1 MNYQKVYMN
10 QIHSSSLLC
19 QLSAMWKNQLLC
31 DAIIKTGQII
41 TKAHRVVLVAA
52 CPMLQSM
59 ENAAAGS
66 HLEVRLAADIKQ
78 ESVNTFLQYLYEGFM
93 MLTEDNVRDVE
104 KVARL
109 LQVDSVIKCV
119 ADFYKCMHAKTGIA
133 FPGTQYK
140 YNFNDLIEFRHV
152 RVTDLQKTVHDG
164 AAKRMSDFPRPG
176 SPGSKRP
183 RLNRGASPSD
193 GTVIGS
199 DKADDTASM
208 SHSYM
213 AGAPDPWD
221 RVPKLGSGMGRQGA
235 TGKNSQPGV
244 IEIVEESIEL
254 VQTEPPEKDSGQPS
268 SSRSSQKTSSS
279 ISIAIA
285 SQYNTDP
292 DLSIVTV
299 PEKPS
304 SATQP
309 PGPISSSSTPQQG
322 SITVSPL
329 TVFQDSQ
336 HAQSS
341 PSSSSSSRDLP
352 GLASSSTTD
361 RQTSFR
367 QEQPF
372 SGFSQKQDSENVFSS
387 SKQHQQQPRTSDSQM
402 TSTPQRTP
410 FPVSITPS
418 ASQGKPF
425 AAGSAMQAM
434 VTSSPISVSQSSPAP
449 SRPRPTPQPAMS
461 MSVPD
466 SSSLSMDV
474 GPGGDDG
481 KGKSTKIEIA
491 DSMQES
497 TADLT
502 PDLSIVKVEAALGDG
517 ETGGLDMHVDMAEQ
531 SIMQMQA
538 GASHQEEFEEP
549 SDAEIEEWAREE
561 MSNEGANMSGDP
573 NSSWYM
579 GSYKDPKVKLE
590 TPEMS
595 SFEVPPHYLQ
605 TQWSEDTFS
614 SETPMASV
622 VTTSPD
628 TMMMTLTSCGP
639 DMKCPECDFVTNKIY
654 VMTRHRQSHS
664 VLTFKCTKCPKSYTT
679 KSQLDKHVRFKHTG
693 QGHLV
698 CDLCGRKYTSNT
710 GLRMH
715 KQSVHEQRY
724 NYQCELCDKKFM
736 HLSHYKGHVSSH
748 YSVKSEV
755 CSKCGKSFRF
765 SQDLSRHTK
774 LCGLGVGFSSKN
786 RTSHNTSPQ

>member
-579 GSYKDPKVKLE
+579 GSYKGVPWHGGPQSDMQDPPLIYLYRCTVCGHSSSTEDEAGKHALSHNSSHENATFEMVQVDDVSSQLLPTTPFCEDCGKPFKNNDCLMKHIRVVHMAKLR
-590 TPEMS
+590 TKTCPIC
-595 SFEVPPHYLQ
+595 Q
-605 TQWSEDTFS
+605 KTFS
-614 SETPMASV
+614 RPSSLEEHM
-622 VTTSPD
+622 
-628 TMMMTLTSCGP
+628 
-639 DMKCPECDFVTNKIY
+639 
-654 VMTRHRQSHS
+654 
-664 VLTFKCTKCPKSYTT
+664 
-679 KSQLDKHVRFKHTG
+679 
-693 QGHLV
+693 
-698 CDLCGRKYTSNT
+698 
-710 GLRMH
+710 RMH
-715 KQSVHEQRY
+715 SDLRPF
-724 NYQCELCDKKFM
+724 QCLTCGSSYKHKKHLNHHLRVSFRCAGDHAS
-736 HLSHYKGHVSSH
+736 HLSNS
-748 YSVKSEV
+748 
-755 CSKCGKSFRF
+755 
-765 SQDLSRHTK
+765 
-774 LCGLGVGFSSKN
+774 
-786 RTSHNTSPQ
+786 

>member
-19 QLSAMWKNQLLC
+19 QLSEMWKNQLLC

-93 MLTEDNVRDVE
+93 MLTEENVRDVE

-164 AAKRMSDFPRPG
+164 AGKRMSDFPRPG

-183 RLNRGASPSD
+183 RLHRGGSPSD
-193 GTVIGS
+193 VTVIGS

-235 TGKNSQPGV
+235 SGRNSQPGV

-254 VQTEPPEKDSGQPS
+254 VQTEPPEKDSGQSS

-292 DLSIVTV
+292 DLSIVNV

-304 SATQP
+304 SVTQP
-309 PGPISSSSTPQQG
+309 PGPSSSSSTPQHG

-341 PSSSSSSRDLP
+341 PSSSSSSRDMP
-352 GLASSSTTD
+352 GLASSSSTD
-361 RQTSFR
+361 RLNERQTSFR

-372 SGFSQKQDSENVFSS
+372 SGFSQKPEENMFSP
-387 SKQHQQQPRTSDSQM
+387 SKFHQQQPRTSETHT

-410 FPVSITPS
+410 FPVSMAPS
-418 ASQGKPF
+418 ASLGKPF

-434 VTSSPISVSQSSPAP
+434 VTSSPIAVSQSSPAP
-449 SRPRPTPQPAMS
+449 SKPRPTPPPPQPMGI
-461 MSVPD
+461 PD
-466 SSSLSMDV
+466 SSSLPMDV
-474 GPGGDDG
+474 GLGGDDG
-481 KGKSTKIEIA
+481 KGKSTKIELA

-497 TADLT
+497 TSDLT
-502 PDLSIVKVEAALGDG
+502 PDLSIVKVEAALGEG

-538 GASHQEEFEEP
+538 GTSHQEEFEEP

-579 GSYKDPKVKLE
+579 GSYKGHGSLGQERSEASKEFLGRITGNSFPCEICRIVYSSLE
-590 TPEMS
+590 DLKTHQKCHRNGPEEFRCEVCCVVFPS
-595 SFEVPPHYLQ
+595 SDQLHIHMMELHRHQFKHMCCDCGRVFNCY
-605 TQWSEDTFS
+605 
-614 SETPMASV
+614 
-622 VTTSPD
+622 TSFNNHNRLFHRAD
-628 TMMMTLTSCGP
+628 L
-639 DMKCPECDFVTNKIY
+639 KCPVCMICRKIFPFESNLRQHSIKHSGAREFRCDN
-654 VMTRHRQSHS
+654 
-664 VLTFKCTKCPKSYTT
+664 
-679 KSQLDKHVRFKHTG
+679 
-693 QGHLV
+693 
-698 CDLCGRKYTSNT
+698 
-710 GLRMH
+710 
-715 KQSVHEQRY
+715 
-724 NYQCELCDKKFM
+724 
-736 HLSHYKGHVSSH
+736 
-748 YSVKSEV
+748 
-755 CSKCGKSFRF
+755 CGKSFKYK
-765 SQDLSRHTK
+765 HTLREHICTLNITSSNKVEQK
-774 LCGLGVGFSSKN
+774 LYNMGI
-786 RTSHNTSPQ
+786 

>member
-579 GSYKDPKVKLE
+579 GSYKGDWGTQATGHSQEHTVQASNSGQMFRCKECLEVYFSLEGLKLHQE
-590 TPEMS
+590 NHKIGVIVCALCKFTI
-595 SFEVPPHYLQ
+595 
-605 TQWSEDTFS
+605 EDKD
-614 SETPMASV
+614 A
-622 VTTSPD
+622 
-628 TMMMTLTSCGP
+628 
-639 DMKCPECDFVTNKIY
+639 
-654 VMTRHRQSHS
+654 
-664 VLTFKCTKCPKSYTT
+664 FKT
-679 KSQLDKHVRFKHTG
+679 HI
-693 QGHLV
+693 
-698 CDLCGRKYTSNT
+698 
-710 GLRMH
+710 
-715 KQSVHEQRY
+715 QSVHPNHSFTCLECVKVFRTKPEFYKHQILFHRSSECPTCKICGKMFPFES
-724 NYQCELCDKKFM
+724 NLKIHER
-736 HLSHYKGHVSSH
+736 SHYNVRPYLCKL
-748 YSVKSEV
+748 
-755 CSKCGKSFRF
+755 CGKSYKHKWNLK
-765 SQDLSRHTK
+765 DHK
-774 LCGLGVGFSSKN
+774 C
-786 RTSHNTSPQ
+786 

>member
-579 GSYKDPKVKLE
+579 GSYKGVLFSEK
-590 TPEMS
+590 S
-595 SFEVPPHYLQ
+595 SIGDDGQLYSPQIGGTSFPCHTCNIVY
-605 TQWSEDTFS
+605 S
-614 SETPMASV
+614 SLDDLATHQR
-622 VTTSPD
+622 
-628 TMMMTLTSCGP
+628 C
-639 DMKCPECDFVTNKIY
+639 
-654 VMTRHRQSHS
+654 HS
-664 VLTFKCTKCPKSYTT
+664 VGNEEWRCRVCYEDCKTAIQLKSHMIQVH
-679 KSQLDKHVRFKHTG
+679 SQQFKHI
-693 QGHLV
+693 
-698 CDLCGRKYTSNT
+698 CYDCGRGFKGYWAYKSHN
-710 GLRMH
+710 RMFH
-715 KQSVHEQRY
+715 SDNNVD
-724 NYQCELCDKKFM
+724 CP
-736 HLSHYKGHVSSH
+736 
-748 YSVKSEV
+748 V
-755 CSKCGKSFRF
+755 CNVCGKVFPFNS
-765 SQDLSRHTK
+765 K
-774 LCGLGVGFSSKN
+774 LQIHLRTHSTEQPFQCKICGKTYKYENNLKLHHCVAVSM
-786 RTSHNTSPQ
+786 

>member
-31 DAIIKTGQII
+31 DAIIKTGQVI

-93 MLTEDNVRDVE
+93 MLTEENVRDVE

-119 ADFYKCMHAKTGIA
+119 ADFYKCMHTKTGIA

-152 RVTDLQKTVHDG
+152 RVTELQKTVHDG
-164 AAKRMSDFPRPG
+164 AGKRSSDFHRPG

-183 RLNRGASPSD
+183 RLHRGGSPSD
-193 GTVIGS
+193 VTVIGS

-213 AGAPDPWD
+213 SGAPDPWD
-221 RVPKLGSGMGRQGA
+221 RVPKLGSGMSRQGA
-235 TGKNSQPGV
+235 TGRNSQPGV
-244 IEIVEESIEL
+244 IEIIEESIEL

-268 SSRSSQKTSSS
+268 SSRSSQKPSSS
-279 ISIAIA
+279 ISIAVA
-285 SQYNTDP
+285 SHYNTDP
-292 DLSIVTV
+292 DLSIVNV
-299 PEKPS
+299 SEKPL

-309 PGPISSSSTPQQG
+309 PGPSSSSSTPQHG

-336 HAQSS
+336 HTLSS
-341 PSSSSSSRDLP
+341 PSSSSSSRDMPALA
-352 GLASSSTTD
+352 ASSSSTD

-372 SGFSQKQDSENVFSS
+372 SGFSQRPESENVFSP
-387 SKQHQQQPRTSDSQM
+387 SKQHQQQPRTSDSHM
-402 TSTPQRTP
+402 SSTPQRMP
-410 FPVSITPS
+410 FPVSIAPS
-418 ASQGKPF
+418 ASLGKPF

-434 VTSSPISVSQSSPAP
+434 VTSSPITVSHNSPVP
-449 SRPRPTPQPAMS
+449 SKPRPTPPPPLS
-461 MSVPD
+461 MGVPD
-466 SSSLSMDV
+466 SSSLPMDA
-474 GPGGDDG
+474 GQSGDESR
-481 KGKSTKIEIA
+481 GKSTKVEVA

-531 SIMQMQA
+531 SILQMQA
-538 GASHQEEFEEP
+538 GTSHHEEFEEP

-579 GSYKDPKVKLE
+579 GSYKGELVVDDRFG
-590 TPEMS
+590 S
-595 SFEVPPHYLQ
+595 SFPCEICNIV
-605 TQWSEDTFS
+605 FS
-614 SETPMASV
+614 S
-622 VTTSPD
+622 PD
-628 TMMMTLTSCGP
+628 DLKTHQRSHRNGPEEYTCEVCHTKYADCIQQKSHILQMHGQEFKHFCFACGRGFRSYPCFNKHKRLFHRP
-639 DMKCPECDFVTNKIY
+639 DLQCPICDICRKIY
-654 VMTRHRQSHS
+654 PFQNT
-664 VLTFKCTKCPKSYTT
+664 
-679 KSQLDKHVRFKHTG
+679 LD
-693 QGHLV
+693 
-698 CDLCGRKYTSNT
+698 Y
-710 GLRMH
+710 
-715 KQSVHEQRY
+715 
-724 NYQCELCDKKFM
+724 
-736 HLSHYKGHVSSH
+736 HYKKH
-748 YSVKSEV
+748 SEV
-755 CSKCGKSFRF
+755 RSFSCNQCGKSYKYKK
-765 SQDLSRHTK
+765 SLKEHTCLS
-774 LCGLGVGFSSKN
+774 
-786 RTSHNTSPQ
+786 

>member
-19 QLSAMWKNQLLC
+19 QLSEMWKNQLLC

-78 ESVNTFLQYLYEGFM
+78 DSVNTFLQYLYEGFM
-93 MLTEDNVRDVE
+93 MLTEENVRDVE
-104 KVARL
+104 KIARL

-133 FPGTQYK
+133 FPGTQFK

-164 AAKRMSDFPRPG
+164 AGKRMSDFPRPG

-183 RLNRGASPSD
+183 RLNRGGSPSD
-193 GTVIGS
+193 VTVIGA

-213 AGAPDPWD
+213 AGPPDPWD
-221 RVPKLGSGMGRQGA
+221 RVPKLGSGMGRHGA
-235 TGKNSQPGV
+235 TGRSNSQPGV

-254 VQTEPPEKDSGQPS
+254 VQTEPPEKDSGQS
-268 SSRSSQKTSSS
+268 SSRSSQKTSSV
-279 ISIAIA
+279 SIAIA

-292 DLSIVTV
+292 DLSIVNVT
-299 PEKPS
+299 EKPS

-309 PGPISSSSTPQQG
+309 PGPSSSSSTPQHG

-341 PSSSSSSRDLP
+341 PSSSSSSRDMP
-352 GLASSSTTD
+352 GLASSSSSSD

-372 SGFSQKQDSENVFSS
+372 SGFSQKSDDSLYSP
-387 SKQHQQQPRTSDSQM
+387 SKHHQPRTSEPHT
-402 TSTPQRTP
+402 TSTPQQRAP
-410 FPVSITPS
+410 FPVSMAPS
-418 ASQGKPF
+418 ASLGKPF

-434 VTSSPISVSQSSPAP
+434 PTSSPVGSSHSSPAP
-449 SRPRPTPQPAMS
+449 SKPRPTPPPTQS
-461 MSVPD
+461 MGIPD
-466 SSSLSMDV
+466 SSSLPMDV
-474 GPGGDDG
+474 GHTGDDG
-481 KGKSTKIEIA
+481 KGKNTKIEQA

-497 TADLT
+497 TSDLT
-502 PDLSIVKVEAALGDG
+502 PDLSIVKVEAALGEG

-538 GASHQEEFEEP
+538 GTSHQEEFEEP

-579 GSYKDPKVKLE
+579 GSYKGSSVGDRFPLPPGVDTSPSGIYKCGICNVGFESREKLDE
-590 TPEMS
+590 HKKIHS
-595 SFEVPPHYLQ
+595 LSGFLCHVPP
-605 TQWSEDTFS
+605 
-614 SETPMASV
+614 
-622 VTTSPD
+622 
-628 TMMMTLTSCGP
+628 
-639 DMKCPECDFVTNKIY
+639 
-654 VMTRHRQSHS
+654 
-664 VLTFKCTKCPKSYTT
+664 CPKRFTNPMFLKDHLLKDHGCSYVHFCLDCGKGFKSSVGYNNHHKLYHGGAQGCPSCHICGKIFPT
-679 KSQLDKHVRFKHTG
+679 KSNLLVHLKKHSIDRPFTC
-693 QGHLV
+693 Q
-698 CDLCGRKYTSNT
+698 
-710 GLRMH
+710 
-715 KQSVHEQRY
+715 
-724 NYQCELCDKKFM
+724 
-736 HLSHYKGHVSSH
+736 
-748 YSVKSEV
+748 
-755 CSKCGKSFRF
+755 KCGKSYKYK
-765 SQDLSRHTK
+765 QTYKDHY
-774 LCGLGVGFSSKN
+774 CN
-786 RTSHNTSPQ
+786 

>member
-31 DAIIKTGQII
+31 DAIIKTGQVI

-93 MLTEDNVRDVE
+93 MLTEENVRDVE

-119 ADFYKCMHAKTGIA
+119 ADFYKCMHTKTGIA

-152 RVTDLQKTVHDG
+152 RVTELQKTVHDG
-164 AAKRMSDFPRPG
+164 AGKRSSDFHRPG

-183 RLNRGASPSD
+183 RLHRGGSPSD
-193 GTVIGS
+193 VTVIGS

-213 AGAPDPWD
+213 SGAPDPWD
-221 RVPKLGSGMGRQGA
+221 RVPKLGSGMSRQGA
-235 TGKNSQPGV
+235 TGRNSQPGV
-244 IEIVEESIEL
+244 IEIIEESIEL

-268 SSRSSQKTSSS
+268 SSRSSQKPSSS
-279 ISIAIA
+279 ISIAVA
-285 SQYNTDP
+285 SHYNTDP
-292 DLSIVTV
+292 DLSIVNV
-299 PEKPS
+299 SEKPL

-309 PGPISSSSTPQQG
+309 PGPSSSSSTPQHG

-336 HAQSS
+336 HTLSS
-341 PSSSSSSRDLP
+341 PSSSSSSRDMPALA
-352 GLASSSTTD
+352 ASSSSTD

-372 SGFSQKQDSENVFSS
+372 SGFSQRPESENVFSP
-387 SKQHQQQPRTSDSQM
+387 SKQHQQQPRTSDSHM
-402 TSTPQRTP
+402 SSTPQRMP
-410 FPVSITPS
+410 FPVSIAPS
-418 ASQGKPF
+418 ASLGKPF

-434 VTSSPISVSQSSPAP
+434 VTSSPITVSHNSPVP
-449 SRPRPTPQPAMS
+449 SKPRPTPPPPLS
-461 MSVPD
+461 MGVPD
-466 SSSLSMDV
+466 SSSLPMDA
-474 GPGGDDG
+474 GQSGDESR
-481 KGKSTKIEIA
+481 GKSTKVEVA

-531 SIMQMQA
+531 SILQMQA
-538 GASHQEEFEEP
+538 GTSHHEEFEEP

-579 GSYKDPKVKLE
+579 GSYKGMRKAGLSIQSTVDQDELVAQVLDTADYDYLCRICNIVYSTKEDLKTHNKVHSKG
-590 TPEMS
+590 PVQHNC
-595 SFEVPPHYLQ
+595 EVCQ
-605 TQWSEDTFS
+605 TQL
-614 SETPMASV
+614 
-622 VTTSPD
+622 PD
-628 TMMMTLTSCGP
+628 KNLLKEHLLKCHGDKYKFFCFECGRA
-639 DMKCPECDFVTNKIY
+639 F
-654 VMTRHRQSHS
+654 
-664 VLTFKCTKCPKSYTT
+664 KSYASTNNHDRLFHRPNT
-679 KSQLDKHVRFKHTG
+679 NCP
-693 QGHLV
+693 V
-698 CDLCGRKYTSNT
+698 CDLCGKIFPFESSLKIHYAKHSQVRPFLCKTCGKSYK
-710 GLRMH
+710 H
-715 KQSVHEQRY
+715 KQSLKEHM
-724 NYQCELCDKKFM
+724 CLI
-736 HLSHYKGHVSSH
+736 LSGVI
-748 YSVKSEV
+748 
-755 CSKCGKSFRF
+755 
-765 SQDLSRHTK
+765 QD
-774 LCGLGVGFSSKN
+774 
-786 RTSHNTSPQ
+786 Q

>member
-19 QLSAMWKNQLLC
+19 QLSEMWKNQLLC

-78 ESVNTFLQYLYEGFM
+78 DSVNTFLQYLYEGFM
-93 MLTEDNVRDVE
+93 MLTEENVRDVE
-104 KVARL
+104 KIARL

-133 FPGTQYK
+133 FPGTQFK

-164 AAKRMSDFPRPG
+164 AGKRMSDFPRPG

-183 RLNRGASPSD
+183 RLNRGGSPSD
-193 GTVIGS
+193 VTVIGA

-213 AGAPDPWD
+213 AGPPDPWD
-221 RVPKLGSGMGRQGA
+221 RVPKLGSGMGRHGA
-235 TGKNSQPGV
+235 TGRSNSQPGV

-254 VQTEPPEKDSGQPS
+254 VQTEPPEKDSGQS
-268 SSRSSQKTSSS
+268 SSRSSQKTSSV
-279 ISIAIA
+279 SIAIA

-292 DLSIVTV
+292 DLSIVNVT
-299 PEKPS
+299 EKPS

-309 PGPISSSSTPQQG
+309 PGPSSSSSTPQHG

-341 PSSSSSSRDLP
+341 PSSSSSSRDMP
-352 GLASSSTTD
+352 GLASSSSSSD

-372 SGFSQKQDSENVFSS
+372 SGFSQKSDDSLYSP
-387 SKQHQQQPRTSDSQM
+387 SKHHQPRTSEPHT
-402 TSTPQRTP
+402 TSTPQQRAP
-410 FPVSITPS
+410 FPVSMAPS
-418 ASQGKPF
+418 ASLGKPF

-434 VTSSPISVSQSSPAP
+434 PTSSPVGSSHSSPAP
-449 SRPRPTPQPAMS
+449 SKPRPTPPPTQS
-461 MSVPD
+461 MGIPD
-466 SSSLSMDV
+466 SSSLPMDV
-474 GPGGDDG
+474 GHTGDDG
-481 KGKSTKIEIA
+481 KGKNTKIEQA

-497 TADLT
+497 TSDLT
-502 PDLSIVKVEAALGDG
+502 PDLSIVKVEAALGEG

-538 GASHQEEFEEP
+538 GTSHQEEFEEP

-579 GSYKDPKVKLE
+579 GSYKGNARNTGKGPAVTNLGTYVDHFYENNSTPVTQTAGPQHQFIQGHGE
-590 TPEMS
+590 TR
-595 SFEVPPHYLQ
+595 
-605 TQWSEDTFS
+605 S
-614 SETPMASV
+614 SEGQG
-622 VTTSPD
+622 D
-628 TMMMTLTSCGP
+628 ISCGLCLMICGSREEFR
-639 DMKCPECDFVTNKIY
+639 D
-654 VMTRHRQSHS
+654 H
-664 VLTFKCTKCPKSYTT
+664 VLSCHGDQYTHLCYDCGKVFKSYQGYKKHEKLNHRGGADC
-679 KSQLDKHVRFKHTG
+679 KSCEICGKQFPDESSLKKHRLKHTG
-693 QGHLV
+693 DRPYA
-698 CDLCGRKYTSNT
+698 CN
-710 GLRMH
+710 
-715 KQSVHEQRY
+715 
-724 NYQCELCDKKFM
+724 
-736 HLSHYKGHVSSH
+736 
-748 YSVKSEV
+748 
-755 CSKCGKSFRF
+755 KCGKTYKHRRNLIHHSCLAF
-765 SQDLSRHTK
+765 ST
-774 LCGLGVGFSSKN
+774 
-786 RTSHNTSPQ
+786 

>member
-19 QLSAMWKNQLLC
+19 QLSEMWKNQLLC

-93 MLTEDNVRDVE
+93 MLTEENVRDVE

-164 AAKRMSDFPRPG
+164 AGKRMSDFPRPG

-183 RLNRGASPSD
+183 RLHRGGSPSD
-193 GTVIGS
+193 VTVIGS

-235 TGKNSQPGV
+235 SGRNSQPGV

-254 VQTEPPEKDSGQPS
+254 VQTEPPEKDSGQSS

-292 DLSIVTV
+292 DLSIVNV

-304 SATQP
+304 SVTQP
-309 PGPISSSSTPQQG
+309 PGPSSSSSTPQHG

-341 PSSSSSSRDLP
+341 PSSSSSSRDMP
-352 GLASSSTTD
+352 GLASSSSTD
-361 RQTSFR
+361 RLNERQTSFR

-372 SGFSQKQDSENVFSS
+372 SGFSQKPEENMFSP
-387 SKQHQQQPRTSDSQM
+387 SKFHQQQPRTSETHT

-410 FPVSITPS
+410 FPVSMAPS
-418 ASQGKPF
+418 ASLGKPF

-434 VTSSPISVSQSSPAP
+434 VTSSPIAVSQSSPAP
-449 SRPRPTPQPAMS
+449 SKPRPTPPPPQPMGI
-461 MSVPD
+461 PD
-466 SSSLSMDV
+466 SSSLPMDV
-474 GPGGDDG
+474 GLGGDDG
-481 KGKSTKIEIA
+481 KGKSTKIELA

-497 TADLT
+497 TSDLT
-502 PDLSIVKVEAALGDG
+502 PDLSIVKVEAALGEG

-538 GASHQEEFEEP
+538 GTSHQEEFEEP

-579 GSYKDPKVKLE
+579 GSYKDVGLVPAFPSPRIFSQMSQGGFQCGVCNQAFDTESEFKKHKSE
-590 TPEMS
+590 QHS
-595 SFEVPPHYLQ
+595 SFNTDMGLVGPFHIDLNDMQ
-605 TQWSEDTFS
+605 KRHTCED
-614 SETPMASV
+614 
-622 VTTSPD
+622 
-628 TMMMTLTSCGP
+628 
-639 DMKCPECDFVTNKIY
+639 
-654 VMTRHRQSHS
+654 
-664 VLTFKCTKCPKSYTT
+664 
-679 KSQLDKHVRFKHTG
+679 
-693 QGHLV
+693 
-698 CDLCGRKYTSNT
+698 
-710 GLRMH
+710 
-715 KQSVHEQRY
+715 
-724 NYQCELCDKKFM
+724 
-736 HLSHYKGHVSSH
+736 
-748 YSVKSEV
+748 
-755 CSKCGKSFRF
+755 CGKIFESLSGKSRHVLRCHSNATCYICEICNKRCENLSSFRF
-765 SQDLSRHTK
+765 HQAKHSDKRPFQCQQCGQSYKHKHHLNKHQAGPGNCARRK
-774 LCGLGVGFSSKN
+774 L
-786 RTSHNTSPQ
+786 

>member
-19 QLSAMWKNQLLC
+19 QLSEMWKNQLLC

-93 MLTEDNVRDVE
+93 MLTEENVRDVE

-164 AAKRMSDFPRPG
+164 AGKRMSDFPRPG

-183 RLNRGASPSD
+183 RLHRGGSPSD
-193 GTVIGS
+193 VTVIGS

-235 TGKNSQPGV
+235 SGRNSQPGV

-254 VQTEPPEKDSGQPS
+254 VQTEPPEKDSGQSS

-292 DLSIVTV
+292 DLSIVNV

-304 SATQP
+304 SVTQP
-309 PGPISSSSTPQQG
+309 PGPSSSSSTPQHG

-341 PSSSSSSRDLP
+341 PSSSSSSRDMP
-352 GLASSSTTD
+352 GLASSSSTD
-361 RQTSFR
+361 RLNERQTSFR

-372 SGFSQKQDSENVFSS
+372 SGFSQKPEENMFSP
-387 SKQHQQQPRTSDSQM
+387 SKFHQQQPRTSETHT

-410 FPVSITPS
+410 FPVSMAPS
-418 ASQGKPF
+418 ASLGKPF

-434 VTSSPISVSQSSPAP
+434 VTSSPIAVSQSSPAP
-449 SRPRPTPQPAMS
+449 SKPRPTPPPPQPMGI
-461 MSVPD
+461 PD
-466 SSSLSMDV
+466 SSSLPMDV
-474 GPGGDDG
+474 GLGGDDG
-481 KGKSTKIEIA
+481 KGKSTKIELA

-497 TADLT
+497 TSDLT
-502 PDLSIVKVEAALGDG
+502 PDLSIVKVEAALGEG

-538 GASHQEEFEEP
+538 GTSHQEEFEEP

-579 GSYKDPKVKLE
+579 GSYKE
-590 TPEMS
+590 TDKS
-595 SFEVPPHYLQ
+595 HAVH
-605 TQWSEDTFS
+605 
-614 SETPMASV
+614 
-622 VTTSPD
+622 TTSFPRSFFGQENNEIPIGFYD
-628 TMMMTLTSCGP
+628 DIPEEYRFDKLTLL
-639 DMKCPECDFVTNKIY
+639 DMKMN
-654 VMTRHRQSHS
+654 S
-664 VLTFKCTKCPKSYTT
+664 VSPGNFAKRICVRLWKELYGSDNLRLKYSYYGGGVKGKFALDEKRKSY
-679 KSQLDKHVRFKHTG
+679 L
-693 QGHLV
+693 
-698 CDLCGRKYTSNT
+698 RKYVLLFFPGCGIDMIWKSTIVTKINES
-710 GLRMH
+710 LRRR
-715 KQSVHEQRY
+715 E
-724 NYQCELCDKKFM
+724 KK
-736 HLSHYKGHVSSH
+736 KTAP
-748 YSVKSEV
+748 ED
-755 CSKCGKSFRF
+755 
-765 SQDLSRHTK
+765 Q
-774 LCGLGVGFSSKN
+774 
-786 RTSHNTSPQ
+786 

>member
-31 DAIIKTGQII
+31 DAIIKTGQVI

-93 MLTEDNVRDVE
+93 MLTEENVRDVE

-119 ADFYKCMHAKTGIA
+119 ADFYKCMHTKTGIA

-152 RVTDLQKTVHDG
+152 RVTELQKTVHDG
-164 AAKRMSDFPRPG
+164 AGKRSSDFHRPG

-183 RLNRGASPSD
+183 RLHRGGSPSD
-193 GTVIGS
+193 VTVIGS

-213 AGAPDPWD
+213 SGAPDPWD
-221 RVPKLGSGMGRQGA
+221 RVPKLGSGMSRQGA
-235 TGKNSQPGV
+235 TGRNSQPGV
-244 IEIVEESIEL
+244 IEIIEESIEL

-268 SSRSSQKTSSS
+268 SSRSSQKPSSS
-279 ISIAIA
+279 ISIAVA
-285 SQYNTDP
+285 SHYNTDP
-292 DLSIVTV
+292 DLSIVNV
-299 PEKPS
+299 SEKPL

-309 PGPISSSSTPQQG
+309 PGPSSSSSTPQHG

-336 HAQSS
+336 HTLSS
-341 PSSSSSSRDLP
+341 PSSSSSSRDMPALA
-352 GLASSSTTD
+352 ASSSSTD

-372 SGFSQKQDSENVFSS
+372 SGFSQRPESENVFSP
-387 SKQHQQQPRTSDSQM
+387 SKQHQQQPRTSDSHM
-402 TSTPQRTP
+402 SSTPQRMP
-410 FPVSITPS
+410 FPVSIAPS
-418 ASQGKPF
+418 ASLGKPF

-434 VTSSPISVSQSSPAP
+434 VTSSPITVSHNSPVP
-449 SRPRPTPQPAMS
+449 SKPRPTPPPPLS
-461 MSVPD
+461 MGVPD
-466 SSSLSMDV
+466 SSSLPMDA
-474 GPGGDDG
+474 GQSGDESR
-481 KGKSTKIEIA
+481 GKSTKVEVA

-531 SIMQMQA
+531 SILQMQA
-538 GASHQEEFEEP
+538 GTSHHEEFEEP

-579 GSYKDPKVKLE
+579 GSYKGLLLSEKSGIRDDSPLY
-590 TPEMS
+590 S
-595 SFEVPPHYLQ
+595 SQIGGTSFPCHICNVVYSSSDDLATHERCHNVGN
-605 TQWSEDTFS
+605 EDWRCRVCYEDCKTA
-614 SETPMASV
+614 MQLKYH
-622 VTTSPD
+622 
-628 TMMMTLTSCGP
+628 MIQL
-639 DMKCPECDFVTNKIY
+639 
-654 VMTRHRQSHS
+654 HS
-664 VLTFKCTKCPKSYTT
+664 
-679 KSQLDKHVRFKHTG
+679 QQFKHIC
-693 QGHLV
+693 HE
-698 CDLCGRKYTSNT
+698 CGRGFKGYWAYKSHN
-710 GLRMH
+710 RMFH
-715 KQSVHEQRY
+715 
-724 NYQCELCDKKFM
+724 
-736 HLSHYKGHVSSH
+736 
-748 YSVKSEV
+748 SEANSDCPV
-755 CSKCGKSFRF
+755 CNICGKVFPFNS
-765 SQDLSRHTK
+765 K
-774 LCGLGVGFSSKN
+774 LQIHLRTHSTEQPFQCKICGKTYKYENNLKLHHCIAVGN
-786 RTSHNTSPQ
+786 

>member
-19 QLSAMWKNQLLC
+19 QLSEMWKNQLLC

-93 MLTEDNVRDVE
+93 MLTEENVRDVE

-164 AAKRMSDFPRPG
+164 AGKRMSDFPRPG

-183 RLNRGASPSD
+183 RLHRGGSPSD
-193 GTVIGS
+193 VTVIGS

-235 TGKNSQPGV
+235 SGRNSQPGV

-254 VQTEPPEKDSGQPS
+254 VQTEPPEKDSGQSS

-292 DLSIVTV
+292 DLSIVNV

-304 SATQP
+304 SVTQP
-309 PGPISSSSTPQQG
+309 PGPSSSSSTPQHG

-341 PSSSSSSRDLP
+341 PSSSSSSRDMP
-352 GLASSSTTD
+352 GLASSSSTD
-361 RQTSFR
+361 RLNERQTSFR

-372 SGFSQKQDSENVFSS
+372 SGFSQKPEENMFSP
-387 SKQHQQQPRTSDSQM
+387 SKFHQQQPRTSETHT

-410 FPVSITPS
+410 FPVSMAPS
-418 ASQGKPF
+418 ASLGKPF

-434 VTSSPISVSQSSPAP
+434 VTSSPIAVSQSSPAP
-449 SRPRPTPQPAMS
+449 SKPRPTPPPPQPMGI
-461 MSVPD
+461 PD
-466 SSSLSMDV
+466 SSSLPMDV
-474 GPGGDDG
+474 GLGGDDG
-481 KGKSTKIEIA
+481 KGKSTKIELA

-497 TADLT
+497 TSDLT
-502 PDLSIVKVEAALGDG
+502 PDLSIVKVEAALGEG

-538 GASHQEEFEEP
+538 GTSHQEEFEEP

-579 GSYKDPKVKLE
+579 GSYKGMPWYGGGDMQDPPLIYLYRCTMCGHSSSTEDEAGKHALSHDSS
-590 TPEMS
+590 PENAQAT
-595 SFEVPPHYLQ
+595 FEMVQ
-605 TQWSEDTFS
+605 VDD
-614 SETPMASV
+614 AS
-622 VTTSPD
+622 
-628 TMMMTLTSCGP
+628 
-639 DMKCPECDFVTNKIY
+639 
-654 VMTRHRQSHS
+654 
-664 VLTFKCTKCPKSYTT
+664 
-679 KSQLDKHVRFKHTG
+679 SQLLSTTPF
-693 QGHLV
+693 
-698 CDLCGRKYTSNT
+698 
-710 GLRMH
+710 
-715 KQSVHEQRY
+715 
-724 NYQCELCDKKFM
+724 CE
-736 HLSHYKGHVSSH
+736 
-748 YSVKSEV
+748 E
-755 CSKCGKSFRF
+755 CGKPFKSNECLMKHIRVVHMAKLKSKICPICQKSFSRPSSLEEHMRKHSDLRPF
-765 SQDLSRHTK
+765 QCLACGSSYKHKKHLNHHLRVSVRCSEGQTSQPA
-774 LCGLGVGFSSKN
+774 
-786 RTSHNTSPQ
+786 NT

>member
-579 GSYKDPKVKLE
+579 GSYKGPQL
-590 TPEMS
+590 TPVGVPS
-595 SFEVPPHYLQ
+595 SLA
-605 TQWSEDTFS
+605 TQITM
-614 SETPMASV
+614 TTRPGPGV
-622 VTTSPD
+622 VHQGNKGAGHGP
-628 TMMMTLTSCGP
+628 LTGADGSFRCN
-639 DMKCPECDFVTNKIY
+639 F
-654 VMTRHRQSHS
+654 
-664 VLTFKCTKCPKSYTT
+664 CPKSFLTEMELSVHLTEHQQLKRYRCGICRHSLPDRSVLRQHLLQHSNEFTHFCYPCGKGFKSYT
-679 KSQLDKHVRFKHTG
+679 
-693 QGHLV
+693 GHYRHEKLFHRPQTNNPK
-698 CDLCGRKYTSNT
+698 CQICGRQFPDDSSLKI
-710 GLRMH
+710 
-715 KQSVHEQRY
+715 
-724 NYQCELCDKKFM
+724 
-736 HLSHYKGHVSSH
+736 HYRRHSDDRPFRCGM
-748 YSVKSEV
+748 
-755 CSKCGKSFRF
+755 CGKSYKHKK
-765 SQDLSRHTK
+765 SLQDHT
-774 LCGLGVGFSSKN
+774 CN
-786 RTSHNTSPQ
+786 P

>member
-19 QLSAMWKNQLLC
+19 QLSEMWKNQLLC

-78 ESVNTFLQYLYEGFM
+78 DSVNTFLQYLYEGFM
-93 MLTEDNVRDVE
+93 MLTEENVRDVE
-104 KVARL
+104 KIARL

-133 FPGTQYK
+133 FPGTQFK

-164 AAKRMSDFPRPG
+164 AGKRMSDFPRPG

-183 RLNRGASPSD
+183 RLNRGGSPSD
-193 GTVIGS
+193 VTVIGA

-213 AGAPDPWD
+213 AGPPDPWD
-221 RVPKLGSGMGRQGA
+221 RVPKLGSGMGRHGA
-235 TGKNSQPGV
+235 TGRSNSQPGV

-254 VQTEPPEKDSGQPS
+254 VQTEPPEKDSGQS
-268 SSRSSQKTSSS
+268 SSRSSQKTSSV
-279 ISIAIA
+279 SIAIA

-292 DLSIVTV
+292 DLSIVNVT
-299 PEKPS
+299 EKPS

-309 PGPISSSSTPQQG
+309 PGPSSSSSTPQHG

-341 PSSSSSSRDLP
+341 PSSSSSSRDMP
-352 GLASSSTTD
+352 GLASSSSSSD

-372 SGFSQKQDSENVFSS
+372 SGFSQKSDDSLYSP
-387 SKQHQQQPRTSDSQM
+387 SKHHQPRTSEPHT
-402 TSTPQRTP
+402 TSTPQQRAP
-410 FPVSITPS
+410 FPVSMAPS
-418 ASQGKPF
+418 ASLGKPF

-434 VTSSPISVSQSSPAP
+434 PTSSPVGSSHSSPAP
-449 SRPRPTPQPAMS
+449 SKPRPTPPPTQS
-461 MSVPD
+461 MGIPD
-466 SSSLSMDV
+466 SSSLPMDV
-474 GPGGDDG
+474 GHTGDDG
-481 KGKSTKIEIA
+481 KGKNTKIEQA

-497 TADLT
+497 TSDLT
-502 PDLSIVKVEAALGDG
+502 PDLSIVKVEAALGEG

-538 GASHQEEFEEP
+538 GTSHQEEFEEP

-579 GSYKDPKVKLE
+579 GSYKGKPFSENEGHLLLPQ
-590 TPEMS
+590 TSGS
-595 SFEVPPHYLQ
+595 SFPCKTCNIVYSSLDDLVTHQ
-605 TQWSEDTFS
+605 RSHNVGNEDWRCRVCYENF
-614 SETPMASV
+614 
-622 VTTSPD
+622 
-628 TMMMTLTSCGP
+628 LTAVHLKNHMIQVHGH
-639 DMKCPECDFVTNKIY
+639 E
-654 VMTRHRQSHS
+654 
-664 VLTFKCTKCPKSYTT
+664 
-679 KSQLDKHVRFKHTG
+679 FKH
-693 QGHLV
+693 L
-698 CDLCGRKYTSNT
+698 CYECGRGFRGYWAYKSHN
-710 GLRMH
+710 RMFH
-715 KQSVHEQRY
+715 SG
-724 NYQCELCDKKFM
+724 NN
-736 HLSHYKGHVSSH
+736 
-748 YSVKSEV
+748 SECPV
-755 CSKCGKSFRF
+755 CHICGKVFPFNSKLQIHLKTHSTEQPF
-765 SQDLSRHTK
+765 QCKICGKTYKYENNLKLHHCLS
-774 LCGLGVGFSSKN
+774 G
-786 RTSHNTSPQ
+786 PM

>member
-31 DAIIKTGQII
+31 DAIIKTGQVI

-93 MLTEDNVRDVE
+93 MLTEENVRDVE

-119 ADFYKCMHAKTGIA
+119 ADFYKCMHTKTGIA

-152 RVTDLQKTVHDG
+152 RVTELQKTVHDG
-164 AAKRMSDFPRPG
+164 AGKRSSDFHRPG

-183 RLNRGASPSD
+183 RLHRGGSPSD
-193 GTVIGS
+193 VTVIGS

-213 AGAPDPWD
+213 SGAPDPWD
-221 RVPKLGSGMGRQGA
+221 RVPKLGSGMSRQGA
-235 TGKNSQPGV
+235 TGRNSQPGV
-244 IEIVEESIEL
+244 IEIIEESIEL

-268 SSRSSQKTSSS
+268 SSRSSQKPSSS
-279 ISIAIA
+279 ISIAVA
-285 SQYNTDP
+285 SHYNTDP
-292 DLSIVTV
+292 DLSIVNV
-299 PEKPS
+299 SEKPL

-309 PGPISSSSTPQQG
+309 PGPSSSSSTPQHG

-336 HAQSS
+336 HTLSS
-341 PSSSSSSRDLP
+341 PSSSSSSRDMPALA
-352 GLASSSTTD
+352 ASSSSTD

-372 SGFSQKQDSENVFSS
+372 SGFSQRPESENVFSP
-387 SKQHQQQPRTSDSQM
+387 SKQHQQQPRTSDSHM
-402 TSTPQRTP
+402 SSTPQRMP
-410 FPVSITPS
+410 FPVSIAPS
-418 ASQGKPF
+418 ASLGKPF

-434 VTSSPISVSQSSPAP
+434 VTSSPITVSHNSPVP
-449 SRPRPTPQPAMS
+449 SKPRPTPPPPLS
-461 MSVPD
+461 MGVPD
-466 SSSLSMDV
+466 SSSLPMDA
-474 GPGGDDG
+474 GQSGDESR
-481 KGKSTKIEIA
+481 GKSTKVEVA

-531 SIMQMQA
+531 SILQMQA
-538 GASHQEEFEEP
+538 GTSHHEEFEEP

-579 GSYKDPKVKLE
+579 GSYKGDHNNPQSGWEDGK
-590 TPEMS
+590 
-595 SFEVPPHYLQ
+595 SFV
-605 TQWSEDTFS
+605 TQMIGCSYFPCPTCNIAYSNQD
-614 SETPMASV
+614 
-622 VTTSPD
+622 D
-628 TMMMTLTSCGP
+628 LTSHDRIHRSVAEWHCRVCWLDCQTIMQLQQHLVQVHGPEYKHFCVQCGRVFKSYSSLSAHNRLFHRK
-639 DMKCPECDFVTNKIY
+639 DNKQCPTCSFCNKIY
-654 VMTRHRQSHS
+654 PYESHLQIHLKSHS
-664 VLTFKCTKCPKSYTT
+664 
-679 KSQLDKHVRFKHTG
+679 
-693 QGHLV
+693 
-698 CDLCGRKYTSNT
+698 
-710 GLRMH
+710 
-715 KQSVHEQRY
+715 HEQPFF
-724 NYQCELCDKKFM
+724 CET
-736 HLSHYKGHVSSH
+736 
-748 YSVKSEV
+748 
-755 CSKCGKSFRF
+755 CGKTYKSKWHLKANRCKPA
-765 SQDLSRHTK
+765 TK
-774 LCGLGVGFSSKN
+774 
-786 RTSHNTSPQ
+786 

>member
-19 QLSAMWKNQLLC
+19 QLSEMWKNQLLC

-93 MLTEDNVRDVE
+93 MLTEENVRDVE

-164 AAKRMSDFPRPG
+164 AGKRMSDFPRPG

-183 RLNRGASPSD
+183 RLHRGGSPSD
-193 GTVIGS
+193 VTVIGS

-235 TGKNSQPGV
+235 SGRNSQPGV

-254 VQTEPPEKDSGQPS
+254 VQTEPPEKDSGQSS

-292 DLSIVTV
+292 DLSIVNV

-304 SATQP
+304 SVTQP
-309 PGPISSSSTPQQG
+309 PGPSSSSSTPQHG

-341 PSSSSSSRDLP
+341 PSSSSSSRDMP
-352 GLASSSTTD
+352 GLASSSSTD
-361 RQTSFR
+361 RLNERQTSFR

-372 SGFSQKQDSENVFSS
+372 SGFSQKPEENMFSP
-387 SKQHQQQPRTSDSQM
+387 SKFHQQQPRTSETHT

-410 FPVSITPS
+410 FPVSMAPS
-418 ASQGKPF
+418 ASLGKPF

-434 VTSSPISVSQSSPAP
+434 VTSSPIAVSQSSPAP
-449 SRPRPTPQPAMS
+449 SKPRPTPPPPQPMGI
-461 MSVPD
+461 PD
-466 SSSLSMDV
+466 SSSLPMDV
-474 GPGGDDG
+474 GLGGDDG
-481 KGKSTKIEIA
+481 KGKSTKIELA

-497 TADLT
+497 TSDLT
-502 PDLSIVKVEAALGDG
+502 PDLSIVKVEAALGEG

-538 GASHQEEFEEP
+538 GTSHQEEFEEP

-579 GSYKDPKVKLE
+579 GSYKGDQYQHTSGSEEEAHIFECSSYPCRICHLVFSK
-590 TPEMS
+590 PE
-595 SFEVPPHYLQ
+595 
-605 TQWSEDTFS
+605 D
-614 SETPMASV
+614 
-622 VTTSPD
+622 
-628 TMMMTLTSCGP
+628 LTSHERSHNIGADVWCCRVCL
-639 DMKCPECDFVTNKIY
+639 MNCESLQHL
-654 VMTRHRQSHS
+654 TRHMLQAHGDSFTHFCFECGRA
-664 VLTFKCTKCPKSYTT
+664 FKSYSTFNAHERMLHRANRNCPVCSFCG
-679 KSQLDKHVRFKHTG
+679 KIFPYESQLQIHSRKHSTE
-693 QGHLV
+693 QPYI
-698 CDLCGRKYTSNT
+698 CTLCGKTYKHIRNLKVHNCSNT
-710 GLRMH
+710 PT
-715 KQSVHEQRY
+715 
-724 NYQCELCDKKFM
+724 N
-736 HLSHYKGHVSSH
+736 
-748 YSVKSEV
+748 
-755 CSKCGKSFRF
+755 
-765 SQDLSRHTK
+765 
-774 LCGLGVGFSSKN
+774 
-786 RTSHNTSPQ
+786 

>member
-579 GSYKDPKVKLE
+579 GSYKGPYATDQNIQTRDSNMEMFGQVNSSSTLPSQLGTVGFPV
-590 TPEMS
+590 TPFTFYKPRKRSMTGILKYSCTECGKY
-595 SFEVPPHYLQ
+595 FQ
-605 TQWSEDTFS
+605 TNSGRSRHMFCYHSNDQRFVCTICGKRCENDSAFKRHMLCHSDERAFKCNICGRTFKHK
-614 SETPMASV
+614 E
-622 VTTSPD
+622 
-628 TMMMTLTSCGP
+628 TLTAHITV
-639 DMKCPECDFVTNKIY
+639 KHKETQATN
-654 VMTRHRQSHS
+654 VFFQ
-664 VLTFKCTKCPKSYTT
+664 P
-679 KSQLDKHVRFKHTG
+679 
-693 QGHLV
+693 
-698 CDLCGRKYTSNT
+698 
-710 GLRMH
+710 
-715 KQSVHEQRY
+715 
-724 NYQCELCDKKFM
+724 
-736 HLSHYKGHVSSH
+736 
-748 YSVKSEV
+748 
-755 CSKCGKSFRF
+755 
-765 SQDLSRHTK
+765 
-774 LCGLGVGFSSKN
+774 
-786 RTSHNTSPQ
+786 

>member
-579 GSYKDPKVKLE
+579 GSYKGELLVDDRFG
-590 TPEMS
+590 S
-595 SFEVPPHYLQ
+595 SFPCDSCKIV
-605 TQWSEDTFS
+605 FS
-614 SETPMASV
+614 SAEDLKTHQKTHRNGPEEFTCEVCHTEFVDSYQQKSHMMQMHGQEFKHFCFECGRGFRSYP
-622 VTTSPD
+622 SFNNHKRLFHRPD
-628 TMMMTLTSCGP
+628 LQ
-639 DMKCPECDFVTNKIY
+639 CPICDICRKIY
-654 VMTRHRQSHS
+654 PFQNT
-664 VLTFKCTKCPKSYTT
+664 
-679 KSQLDKHVRFKHTG
+679 LD
-693 QGHLV
+693 
-698 CDLCGRKYTSNT
+698 N
-710 GLRMH
+710 
-715 KQSVHEQRY
+715 
-724 NYQCELCDKKFM
+724 
-736 HLSHYKGHVSSH
+736 HYKKH
-748 YSVKSEV
+748 SEV
-755 CSKCGKSFRF
+755 RSFNCNQCGKSYKHKKT
-765 SQDLSRHTK
+765 LKEH
-774 LCGLGVGFSSKN
+774 LCTEPLLFIPK
-786 RTSHNTSPQ
+786 

>member
-19 QLSAMWKNQLLC
+19 QLSEMWKNQLLC

-78 ESVNTFLQYLYEGFM
+78 DSVNTFLQYLYEGFM
-93 MLTEDNVRDVE
+93 MLTEENVRDVE
-104 KVARL
+104 KIARL

-133 FPGTQYK
+133 FPGTQFK

-164 AAKRMSDFPRPG
+164 AGKRMSDFPRPG

-183 RLNRGASPSD
+183 RLNRGGSPSD
-193 GTVIGS
+193 VTVIGA

-213 AGAPDPWD
+213 AGPPDPWD
-221 RVPKLGSGMGRQGA
+221 RVPKLGSGMGRHGA
-235 TGKNSQPGV
+235 TGRSNSQPGV

-254 VQTEPPEKDSGQPS
+254 VQTEPPEKDSGQS
-268 SSRSSQKTSSS
+268 SSRSSQKTSSV
-279 ISIAIA
+279 SIAIA

-292 DLSIVTV
+292 DLSIVNVT
-299 PEKPS
+299 EKPS

-309 PGPISSSSTPQQG
+309 PGPSSSSSTPQHG

-341 PSSSSSSRDLP
+341 PSSSSSSRDMP
-352 GLASSSTTD
+352 GLASSSSSSD

-372 SGFSQKQDSENVFSS
+372 SGFSQKSDDSLYSP
-387 SKQHQQQPRTSDSQM
+387 SKHHQPRTSEPHT
-402 TSTPQRTP
+402 TSTPQQRAP
-410 FPVSITPS
+410 FPVSMAPS
-418 ASQGKPF
+418 ASLGKPF

-434 VTSSPISVSQSSPAP
+434 PTSSPVGSSHSSPAP
-449 SRPRPTPQPAMS
+449 SKPRPTPPPTQS
-461 MSVPD
+461 MGIPD
-466 SSSLSMDV
+466 SSSLPMDV
-474 GPGGDDG
+474 GHTGDDG
-481 KGKSTKIEIA
+481 KGKNTKIEQA

-497 TADLT
+497 TSDLT
-502 PDLSIVKVEAALGDG
+502 PDLSIVKVEAALGEG

-538 GASHQEEFEEP
+538 GTSHQEEFEEP

-579 GSYKDPKVKLE
+579 GSYKGELEQTKDPEDGRQLGKGITYNSFPCLSCHLVFSQAEDLISHQRSHNVGNKEWICRLCKSDWQTAEKLKIHLIQYHGDKYKHFCFE
-590 TPEMS
+590 CGRAFGSYS
-595 SFEVPPHYLQ
+595 SYNSHDRLFHRDDIESPLC
-605 TQWSEDTFS
+605 
-614 SETPMASV
+614 
-622 VTTSPD
+622 TT
-628 TMMMTLTSCGP
+628 C
-639 DMKCPECDFVTNKIY
+639 CKIFPN
-654 VMTRHRQSHS
+654 R
-664 VLTFKCTKCPKSYTT
+664 
-679 KSQLDKHVRFKHTG
+679 SQLLTHQQCHSQEQPF
-693 QGHLV
+693 V
-698 CDLCGRKYTSNT
+698 CIHCGRS
-710 GLRMH
+710 
-715 KQSVHEQRY
+715 
-724 NYQCELCDKKFM
+724 
-736 HLSHYKGHVSSH
+736 YKTKANLKTHSCRV
-748 YSVKSEV
+748 
-755 CSKCGKSFRF
+755 F
-765 SQDLSRHTK
+765 SL
-774 LCGLGVGFSSKN
+774 
-786 RTSHNTSPQ
+786 

>member
-31 DAIIKTGQII
+31 DAIIKTGQVI

-93 MLTEDNVRDVE
+93 MLTEENVRDVE

-119 ADFYKCMHAKTGIA
+119 ADFYKCMHTKTGIA

-152 RVTDLQKTVHDG
+152 RVTELQKTVHDG
-164 AAKRMSDFPRPG
+164 AGKRSSDFHRPG

-183 RLNRGASPSD
+183 RLHRGGSPSD
-193 GTVIGS
+193 VTVIGS

-213 AGAPDPWD
+213 SGAPDPWD
-221 RVPKLGSGMGRQGA
+221 RVPKLGSGMSRQGA
-235 TGKNSQPGV
+235 TGRNSQPGV
-244 IEIVEESIEL
+244 IEIIEESIEL

-268 SSRSSQKTSSS
+268 SSRSSQKPSSS
-279 ISIAIA
+279 ISIAVA
-285 SQYNTDP
+285 SHYNTDP
-292 DLSIVTV
+292 DLSIVNV
-299 PEKPS
+299 SEKPL

-309 PGPISSSSTPQQG
+309 PGPSSSSSTPQHG

-336 HAQSS
+336 HTLSS
-341 PSSSSSSRDLP
+341 PSSSSSSRDMPALA
-352 GLASSSTTD
+352 ASSSSTD

-372 SGFSQKQDSENVFSS
+372 SGFSQRPESENVFSP
-387 SKQHQQQPRTSDSQM
+387 SKQHQQQPRTSDSHM
-402 TSTPQRTP
+402 SSTPQRMP
-410 FPVSITPS
+410 FPVSIAPS
-418 ASQGKPF
+418 ASLGKPF

-434 VTSSPISVSQSSPAP
+434 VTSSPITVSHNSPVP
-449 SRPRPTPQPAMS
+449 SKPRPTPPPPLS
-461 MSVPD
+461 MGVPD
-466 SSSLSMDV
+466 SSSLPMDA
-474 GPGGDDG
+474 GQSGDESR
-481 KGKSTKIEIA
+481 GKSTKVEVA

-531 SIMQMQA
+531 SILQMQA
-538 GASHQEEFEEP
+538 GTSHHEEFEEP

-579 GSYKDPKVKLE
+579 GSYKGDHRIPTDDNYCEALLE
-590 TPEMS
+590 YSDRLAAKHRCPICNIVYPTSEDLKTHDRS
-595 SFEVPPHYLQ
+595 HSEGPHLHLCALCDVNMGTLEDLKSHLYLQ
-605 TQWSEDTFS
+605 HGSKFKHFCFD
-614 SETPMASV
+614 
-622 VTTSPD
+622 
-628 TMMMTLTSCGP
+628 CGRAFKSYP
-639 DMKCPECDFVTNKIY
+639 SFNSHERLF
-654 VMTRHRQSHS
+654 HRSD
-664 VLTFKCTKCPKSYTT
+664 TKCP
-679 KSQLDKHVRFKHTG
+679 V
-693 QGHLV
+693 
-698 CDLCGRKYTSNT
+698 
-710 GLRMH
+710 
-715 KQSVHEQRY
+715 
-724 NYQCELCDKKFM
+724 CELCGKIFPFESSLKLHLKKHSELRPFIC
-736 HLSHYKGHVSSH
+736 
-748 YSVKSEV
+748 SV
-755 CSKCGKSFRF
+755 CGKSYKHKAN
-765 SQDLSRHTK
+765 LA
-774 LCGLGVGFSSKN
+774 
-786 RTSHNTSPQ
+786 SHSCT

>member
-19 QLSAMWKNQLLC
+19 QLSEMWKNQLLC

-78 ESVNTFLQYLYEGFM
+78 DSVNTFLQYLYEGFM
-93 MLTEDNVRDVE
+93 MLTEENVRDVE
-104 KVARL
+104 KIARL

-133 FPGTQYK
+133 FPGTQFK

-164 AAKRMSDFPRPG
+164 AGKRMSDFPRPG

-183 RLNRGASPSD
+183 RLNRGGSPSD
-193 GTVIGS
+193 VTVIGA

-213 AGAPDPWD
+213 AGPPDPWD
-221 RVPKLGSGMGRQGA
+221 RVPKLGSGMGRHGA
-235 TGKNSQPGV
+235 TGRSNSQPGV

-254 VQTEPPEKDSGQPS
+254 VQTEPPEKDSGQS
-268 SSRSSQKTSSS
+268 SSRSSQKTSSV
-279 ISIAIA
+279 SIAIA

-292 DLSIVTV
+292 DLSIVNVT
-299 PEKPS
+299 EKPS

-309 PGPISSSSTPQQG
+309 PGPSSSSSTPQHG

-341 PSSSSSSRDLP
+341 PSSSSSSRDMP
-352 GLASSSTTD
+352 GLASSSSSSD

-372 SGFSQKQDSENVFSS
+372 SGFSQKSDDSLYSP
-387 SKQHQQQPRTSDSQM
+387 SKHHQPRTSEPHT
-402 TSTPQRTP
+402 TSTPQQRAP
-410 FPVSITPS
+410 FPVSMAPS
-418 ASQGKPF
+418 ASLGKPF

-434 VTSSPISVSQSSPAP
+434 PTSSPVGSSHSSPAP
-449 SRPRPTPQPAMS
+449 SKPRPTPPPTQS
-461 MSVPD
+461 MGIPD
-466 SSSLSMDV
+466 SSSLPMDV
-474 GPGGDDG
+474 GHTGDDG
-481 KGKSTKIEIA
+481 KGKNTKIEQA

-497 TADLT
+497 TSDLT
-502 PDLSIVKVEAALGDG
+502 PDLSIVKVEAALGEG

-538 GASHQEEFEEP
+538 GTSHQEEFEEP

-579 GSYKDPKVKLE
+579 GSYKGDHAVDDRFSTYFPCEICKIVYSTAEDFLTHQKSHRNGPQEFNCEICKTAYANAHEQKFHMTQVHAQEFKHLCFDCGRGFRSY
-590 TPEMS
+590 P
-595 SFEVPPHYLQ
+595 SFNNHKRLFHRPDLQ
-605 TQWSEDTFS
+605 
-614 SETPMASV
+614 
-622 VTTSPD
+622 
-628 TMMMTLTSCGP
+628 
-639 DMKCPECDFVTNKIY
+639 CPICPICRKIY
-654 VMTRHRQSHS
+654 PNQNN
-664 VLTFKCTKCPKSYTT
+664 L
-679 KSQLDKHVRFKHTG
+679 
-693 QGHLV
+693 
-698 CDLCGRKYTSNT
+698 
-710 GLRMH
+710 
-715 KQSVHEQRY
+715 EI
-724 NYQCELCDKKFM
+724 
-736 HLSHYKGHVSSH
+736 HYKKH
-748 YSVKSEV
+748 SEV
-755 CSKCGKSFRF
+755 RSFHCNKCGKSYKHK
-765 SQDLSRHTK
+765 QTLKDHV
-774 LCGLGVGFSSKN
+774 C
-786 RTSHNTSPQ
+786 

>member
-19 QLSAMWKNQLLC
+19 QLSEMWKNQLLC

-93 MLTEDNVRDVE
+93 MLTEENVRDVE

-164 AAKRMSDFPRPG
+164 AGKRMSDFPRPG

-183 RLNRGASPSD
+183 RLHRGGSPSD
-193 GTVIGS
+193 VTVIGS

-235 TGKNSQPGV
+235 SGRNSQPGV

-254 VQTEPPEKDSGQPS
+254 VQTEPPEKDSGQSS

-292 DLSIVTV
+292 DLSIVNV

-304 SATQP
+304 SVTQP
-309 PGPISSSSTPQQG
+309 PGPSSSSSTPQHG

-341 PSSSSSSRDLP
+341 PSSSSSSRDMP
-352 GLASSSTTD
+352 GLASSSSTD
-361 RQTSFR
+361 RLNERQTSFR

-372 SGFSQKQDSENVFSS
+372 SGFSQKPEENMFSP
-387 SKQHQQQPRTSDSQM
+387 SKFHQQQPRTSETHT

-410 FPVSITPS
+410 FPVSMAPS
-418 ASQGKPF
+418 ASLGKPF

-434 VTSSPISVSQSSPAP
+434 VTSSPIAVSQSSPAP
-449 SRPRPTPQPAMS
+449 SKPRPTPPPPQPMGI
-461 MSVPD
+461 PD
-466 SSSLSMDV
+466 SSSLPMDV
-474 GPGGDDG
+474 GLGGDDG
-481 KGKSTKIEIA
+481 KGKSTKIELA

-497 TADLT
+497 TSDLT
-502 PDLSIVKVEAALGDG
+502 PDLSIVKVEAALGEG

-538 GASHQEEFEEP
+538 GTSHQEEFEEP

-579 GSYKDPKVKLE
+579 GSYKGDASTKGPSQDLYLSNVKSAKKSA
-590 TPEMS
+590 TR
-595 SFEVPPHYLQ
+595 YL
-605 TQWSEDTFS
+605 D
-614 SETPMASV
+614 
-622 VTTSPD
+622 
-628 TMMMTLTSCGP
+628 
-639 DMKCPECDFVTNKIY
+639 
-654 VMTRHRQSHS
+654 QSLIQGHGIAA
-664 VLTFKCTKCPKSYTT
+664 L
-679 KSQLDKHVRFKHTG
+679 QG
-693 QGHLV
+693 QGHGNDKFQGQGQANQL
-698 CDLCGRKYTSNT
+698 GQSHINTTSNINQGPVFPSGQGRVGPNLYGCGLCLVVCHGKE
-710 GLRMH
+710 GLRDHVWSCHGTQFRYICYECGKVFRSYHGH
-715 KQSVHEQRY
+715 KKHDKLVHQGGVDCKTCQICGKVFIDNSSLKHHLHTHSDDRPFT
-724 NYQCELCDKKFM
+724 CD
-736 HLSHYKGHVSSH
+736 
-748 YSVKSEV
+748 
-755 CSKCGKSFRF
+755 KCGKSYKYATTLKEHVCVRI
-765 SQDLSRHTK
+765 Q
-774 LCGLGVGFSSKN
+774 
-786 RTSHNTSPQ
+786 

>member
-31 DAIIKTGQII
+31 DAIIKTGQVI

-93 MLTEDNVRDVE
+93 MLTEENVRDVE

-119 ADFYKCMHAKTGIA
+119 ADFYKCMHTKTGIA

-152 RVTDLQKTVHDG
+152 RVTELQKTVHDG
-164 AAKRMSDFPRPG
+164 AGKRSSDFHRPG

-183 RLNRGASPSD
+183 RLHRGGSPSD
-193 GTVIGS
+193 VTVIGS

-213 AGAPDPWD
+213 SGAPDPWD
-221 RVPKLGSGMGRQGA
+221 RVPKLGSGMSRQGA
-235 TGKNSQPGV
+235 TGRNSQPGV
-244 IEIVEESIEL
+244 IEIIEESIEL

-268 SSRSSQKTSSS
+268 SSRSSQKPSSS
-279 ISIAIA
+279 ISIAVA
-285 SQYNTDP
+285 SHYNTDP
-292 DLSIVTV
+292 DLSIVNV
-299 PEKPS
+299 SEKPL

-309 PGPISSSSTPQQG
+309 PGPSSSSSTPQHG

-336 HAQSS
+336 HTLSS
-341 PSSSSSSRDLP
+341 PSSSSSSRDMPALA
-352 GLASSSTTD
+352 ASSSSTD

-372 SGFSQKQDSENVFSS
+372 SGFSQRPESENVFSP
-387 SKQHQQQPRTSDSQM
+387 SKQHQQQPRTSDSHM
-402 TSTPQRTP
+402 SSTPQRMP
-410 FPVSITPS
+410 FPVSIAPS
-418 ASQGKPF
+418 ASLGKPF

-434 VTSSPISVSQSSPAP
+434 VTSSPITVSHNSPVP
-449 SRPRPTPQPAMS
+449 SKPRPTPPPPLS
-461 MSVPD
+461 MGVPD
-466 SSSLSMDV
+466 SSSLPMDA
-474 GPGGDDG
+474 GQSGDESR
-481 KGKSTKIEIA
+481 GKSTKVEVA

-531 SIMQMQA
+531 SILQMQA
-538 GASHQEEFEEP
+538 GTSHHEEFEEP

-579 GSYKDPKVKLE
+579 GSYKGKLYGGERSHASTDYSERILGGSFPCEICNIVYTSAEDLKTHRKCHRISPNEFSCEICRVEFENLDKLE
-590 TPEMS
+590 THMLQIHEQQFKHLCLQCGRGFNSYS
-595 SFEVPPHYLQ
+595 SFNNHNRLFHRADLTCPVCEICRKIFPFESNLRNHYKKH
-605 TQWSEDTFS
+605 S
-614 SETPMASV
+614 
-622 VTTSPD
+622 
-628 TMMMTLTSCGP
+628 
-639 DMKCPECDFVTNKIY
+639 DMKEYACQT
-654 VMTRHRQSHS
+654 
-664 VLTFKCTKCPKSYTT
+664 
-679 KSQLDKHVRFKHTG
+679 
-693 QGHLV
+693 
-698 CDLCGRKYTSNT
+698 
-710 GLRMH
+710 
-715 KQSVHEQRY
+715 
-724 NYQCELCDKKFM
+724 
-736 HLSHYKGHVSSH
+736 
-748 YSVKSEV
+748 
-755 CSKCGKSFRF
+755 CGKSFKYKQ
-765 SQDLSRHTK
+765 SLKEHGCYENK
-774 LCGLGVGFSSKN
+774 L
-786 RTSHNTSPQ
+786 Q

>member
-19 QLSAMWKNQLLC
+19 QLSEMWKNQLLC

-78 ESVNTFLQYLYEGFM
+78 DSVNTFLQYLYEGFM
-93 MLTEDNVRDVE
+93 MLTEENVRDVE
-104 KVARL
+104 KIARL

-133 FPGTQYK
+133 FPGTQFK

-164 AAKRMSDFPRPG
+164 AGKRMSDFPRPG

-183 RLNRGASPSD
+183 RLNRGGSPSD
-193 GTVIGS
+193 VTVIGA

-213 AGAPDPWD
+213 AGPPDPWD
-221 RVPKLGSGMGRQGA
+221 RVPKLGSGMGRHGA
-235 TGKNSQPGV
+235 TGRSNSQPGV

-254 VQTEPPEKDSGQPS
+254 VQTEPPEKDSGQS
-268 SSRSSQKTSSS
+268 SSRSSQKTSSV
-279 ISIAIA
+279 SIAIA

-292 DLSIVTV
+292 DLSIVNVT
-299 PEKPS
+299 EKPS

-309 PGPISSSSTPQQG
+309 PGPSSSSSTPQHG

-341 PSSSSSSRDLP
+341 PSSSSSSRDMP
-352 GLASSSTTD
+352 GLASSSSSSD

-372 SGFSQKQDSENVFSS
+372 SGFSQKSDDSLYSP
-387 SKQHQQQPRTSDSQM
+387 SKHHQPRTSEPHT
-402 TSTPQRTP
+402 TSTPQQRAP
-410 FPVSITPS
+410 FPVSMAPS
-418 ASQGKPF
+418 ASLGKPF

-434 VTSSPISVSQSSPAP
+434 PTSSPVGSSHSSPAP
-449 SRPRPTPQPAMS
+449 SKPRPTPPPTQS
-461 MSVPD
+461 MGIPD
-466 SSSLSMDV
+466 SSSLPMDV
-474 GPGGDDG
+474 GHTGDDG
-481 KGKSTKIEIA
+481 KGKNTKIEQA

-497 TADLT
+497 TSDLT
-502 PDLSIVKVEAALGDG
+502 PDLSIVKVEAALGEG

-538 GASHQEEFEEP
+538 GTSHQEEFEEP

-579 GSYKDPKVKLE
+579 GSYKGDHRIPTEDNYCEAMLE
-590 TPEMS
+590 YADRLSAKHRCPVCNIVYPT
-595 SFEVPPHYLQ
+595 
-605 TQWSEDTFS
+605 SEDLKTHGRS
-614 SETPMASV
+614 HKEGPHIHLCALCDV
-622 VTTSPD
+622 D
-628 TMMMTLTSCGP
+628 CGTLENLKGHLYSQHGSKFKHFCFDCGRAFKSYP
-639 DMKCPECDFVTNKIY
+639 SFNSHERLF
-654 VMTRHRQSHS
+654 HRSD
-664 VLTFKCTKCPKSYTT
+664 TKCP
-679 KSQLDKHVRFKHTG
+679 V
-693 QGHLV
+693 
-698 CDLCGRKYTSNT
+698 
-710 GLRMH
+710 
-715 KQSVHEQRY
+715 
-724 NYQCELCDKKFM
+724 CELCGKIFPFESSLKLHLKK
-736 HLSHYKGHVSSH
+736 H
-748 YSVKSEV
+748 SELRPFI
-755 CSKCGKSFRF
+755 CRICGKSYKHKANLA
-765 SQDLSRHTK
+765 SHT
-774 LCGLGVGFSSKN
+774 C
-786 RTSHNTSPQ
+786 T

>member
-19 QLSAMWKNQLLC
+19 QLSEMWKNQLLC

-78 ESVNTFLQYLYEGFM
+78 DSVNTFLQYLYEGFM
-93 MLTEDNVRDVE
+93 MLTEENVRDVE
-104 KVARL
+104 KIARL

-133 FPGTQYK
+133 FPGTQFK

-164 AAKRMSDFPRPG
+164 AGKRMSDFPRPG

-183 RLNRGASPSD
+183 RLNRGGSPSD
-193 GTVIGS
+193 VTVIGA

-213 AGAPDPWD
+213 AGPPDPWD
-221 RVPKLGSGMGRQGA
+221 RVPKLGSGMGRHGA
-235 TGKNSQPGV
+235 TGRSNSQPGV

-254 VQTEPPEKDSGQPS
+254 VQTEPPEKDSGQS
-268 SSRSSQKTSSS
+268 SSRSSQKTSSV
-279 ISIAIA
+279 SIAIA

-292 DLSIVTV
+292 DLSIVNVT
-299 PEKPS
+299 EKPS

-309 PGPISSSSTPQQG
+309 PGPSSSSSTPQHG

-341 PSSSSSSRDLP
+341 PSSSSSSRDMP
-352 GLASSSTTD
+352 GLASSSSSSD

-372 SGFSQKQDSENVFSS
+372 SGFSQKSDDSLYSP
-387 SKQHQQQPRTSDSQM
+387 SKHHQPRTSEPHT
-402 TSTPQRTP
+402 TSTPQQRAP
-410 FPVSITPS
+410 FPVSMAPS
-418 ASQGKPF
+418 ASLGKPF

-434 VTSSPISVSQSSPAP
+434 PTSSPVGSSHSSPAP
-449 SRPRPTPQPAMS
+449 SKPRPTPPPTQS
-461 MSVPD
+461 MGIPD
-466 SSSLSMDV
+466 SSSLPMDV
-474 GPGGDDG
+474 GHTGDDG
-481 KGKSTKIEIA
+481 KGKNTKIEQA

-497 TADLT
+497 TSDLT
-502 PDLSIVKVEAALGDG
+502 PDLSIVKVEAALGEG

-538 GASHQEEFEEP
+538 GTSHQEEFEEP

-579 GSYKDPKVKLE
+579 GSYKGELLVDDRFG
-590 TPEMS
+590 S
-595 SFEVPPHYLQ
+595 SFPCEICKIVYSTAEDLKIHRKSHGIGSQEITCEICHTVYADTQQRKSHMLQ
-605 TQWSEDTFS
+605 MHGHGYKQFCFECGRGFGSYPSFNNHKRLFHR
-614 SETPMASV
+614 
-622 VTTSPD
+622 PD
-628 TMMMTLTSCGP
+628 LQ
-639 DMKCPECDFVTNKIY
+639 CPICPICRKIY
-654 VMTRHRQSHS
+654 PFQNYLDNHYKKHS
-664 VLTFKCTKCPKSYTT
+664 E
-679 KSQLDKHVRFKHTG
+679 VRSF
-693 QGHLV
+693 
-698 CDLCGRKYTSNT
+698 CCNRCGRSYKHKKT
-710 GLRMH
+710 LRDH
-715 KQSVHEQRY
+715 I
-724 NYQCELCDKKFM
+724 
-736 HLSHYKGHVSSH
+736 
-748 YSVKSEV
+748 
-755 CSKCGKSFRF
+755 CSGANPPV
-765 SQDLSRHTK
+765 Q
-774 LCGLGVGFSSKN
+774 N
-786 RTSHNTSPQ
+786 

>member
-579 GSYKDPKVKLE
+579 GSYKGDQYQQKGEEEGQNFDCSSYPCRICHIVFSK
-590 TPEMS
+590 PE
-595 SFEVPPHYLQ
+595 
-605 TQWSEDTFS
+605 D
-614 SETPMASV
+614 
-622 VTTSPD
+622 
-628 TMMMTLTSCGP
+628 LTSHERSHNIGTDSWCCRVCL
-639 DMKCPECDFVTNKIY
+639 MNCENLQHL
-654 VMTRHRQSHS
+654 TRHMLQAHGENFTHFCFECGRA
-664 VLTFKCTKCPKSYTT
+664 FKSYSTFNAHERMLHRVN
-679 KSQLDKHVRFKHTG
+679 KNCPVCPVCGKIFPYESQLQIHSRKHSTDQPYICV
-693 QGHLV
+693 
-698 CDLCGRKYTSNT
+698 LCGKTYKHERNLKVYCSPRKVVLEMTASYIPH
-710 GLRMH
+710 R
-715 KQSVHEQRY
+715 
-724 NYQCELCDKKFM
+724 
-736 HLSHYKGHVSSH
+736 
-748 YSVKSEV
+748 
-755 CSKCGKSFRF
+755 
-765 SQDLSRHTK
+765 
-774 LCGLGVGFSSKN
+774 
-786 RTSHNTSPQ
+786 

>member
-31 DAIIKTGQII
+31 DAIIKTGQVI

-93 MLTEDNVRDVE
+93 MLTEENVRDVE

-119 ADFYKCMHAKTGIA
+119 ADFYKCMHTKTGIA

-152 RVTDLQKTVHDG
+152 RVTELQKTVHDG
-164 AAKRMSDFPRPG
+164 AGKRSSDFHRPG

-183 RLNRGASPSD
+183 RLHRGGSPSD
-193 GTVIGS
+193 VTVIGS

-213 AGAPDPWD
+213 SGAPDPWD
-221 RVPKLGSGMGRQGA
+221 RVPKLGSGMSRQGA
-235 TGKNSQPGV
+235 TGRNSQPGV
-244 IEIVEESIEL
+244 IEIIEESIEL

-268 SSRSSQKTSSS
+268 SSRSSQKPSSS
-279 ISIAIA
+279 ISIAVA
-285 SQYNTDP
+285 SHYNTDP
-292 DLSIVTV
+292 DLSIVNV
-299 PEKPS
+299 SEKPL

-309 PGPISSSSTPQQG
+309 PGPSSSSSTPQHG

-336 HAQSS
+336 HTLSS
-341 PSSSSSSRDLP
+341 PSSSSSSRDMPALA
-352 GLASSSTTD
+352 ASSSSTD

-372 SGFSQKQDSENVFSS
+372 SGFSQRPESENVFSP
-387 SKQHQQQPRTSDSQM
+387 SKQHQQQPRTSDSHM
-402 TSTPQRTP
+402 SSTPQRMP
-410 FPVSITPS
+410 FPVSIAPS
-418 ASQGKPF
+418 ASLGKPF

-434 VTSSPISVSQSSPAP
+434 VTSSPITVSHNSPVP
-449 SRPRPTPQPAMS
+449 SKPRPTPPPPLS
-461 MSVPD
+461 MGVPD
-466 SSSLSMDV
+466 SSSLPMDA
-474 GPGGDDG
+474 GQSGDESR
-481 KGKSTKIEIA
+481 GKSTKVEVA

-531 SIMQMQA
+531 SILQMQA
-538 GASHQEEFEEP
+538 GTSHHEEFEEP

-579 GSYKDPKVKLE
+579 GSYKGDQYQQKSGVE
-590 TPEMS
+590 EDGQFFDCS
-595 SFEVPPHYLQ
+595 SFPCRICHLVY
-605 TQWSEDTFS
+605 SKAED
-614 SETPMASV
+614 
-622 VTTSPD
+622 
-628 TMMMTLTSCGP
+628 LTSHERSHNIGTDLWCCRVCL
-639 DMKCPECDFVTNKIY
+639 MNCQNLQHL
-654 VMTRHRQSHS
+654 TRHMVQAHTDNYTHFCFECGRA
-664 VLTFKCTKCPKSYTT
+664 FKSYSTFNAHERMLHRANRNCPVCSVCGKT
-679 KSQLDKHVRFKHTG
+679 FPYESQLQIHARKHSTDQPYICV
-693 QGHLV
+693 
-698 CDLCGRKYTSNT
+698 LCGKTYKHERNLKVHHCTNT
-710 GLRMH
+710 LA
-715 KQSVHEQRY
+715 S
-724 NYQCELCDKKFM
+724 
-736 HLSHYKGHVSSH
+736 
-748 YSVKSEV
+748 
-755 CSKCGKSFRF
+755 
-765 SQDLSRHTK
+765 
-774 LCGLGVGFSSKN
+774 
-786 RTSHNTSPQ
+786 

>member
-31 DAIIKTGQII
+31 DAIIKTGQVI

-93 MLTEDNVRDVE
+93 MLTEENVRDVE

-119 ADFYKCMHAKTGIA
+119 ADFYKCMHTKTGIA

-152 RVTDLQKTVHDG
+152 RVTELQKTVHDG
-164 AAKRMSDFPRPG
+164 AGKRSSDFHRPG

-183 RLNRGASPSD
+183 RLHRGGSPSD
-193 GTVIGS
+193 VTVIGS

-213 AGAPDPWD
+213 SGAPDPWD
-221 RVPKLGSGMGRQGA
+221 RVPKLGSGMSRQGA
-235 TGKNSQPGV
+235 TGRNSQPGV
-244 IEIVEESIEL
+244 IEIIEESIEL

-268 SSRSSQKTSSS
+268 SSRSSQKPSSS
-279 ISIAIA
+279 ISIAVA
-285 SQYNTDP
+285 SHYNTDP
-292 DLSIVTV
+292 DLSIVNV
-299 PEKPS
+299 SEKPL

-309 PGPISSSSTPQQG
+309 PGPSSSSSTPQHG

-336 HAQSS
+336 HTLSS
-341 PSSSSSSRDLP
+341 PSSSSSSRDMPALA
-352 GLASSSTTD
+352 ASSSSTD

-372 SGFSQKQDSENVFSS
+372 SGFSQRPESENVFSP
-387 SKQHQQQPRTSDSQM
+387 SKQHQQQPRTSDSHM
-402 TSTPQRTP
+402 SSTPQRMP
-410 FPVSITPS
+410 FPVSIAPS
-418 ASQGKPF
+418 ASLGKPF

-434 VTSSPISVSQSSPAP
+434 VTSSPITVSHNSPVP
-449 SRPRPTPQPAMS
+449 SKPRPTPPPPLS
-461 MSVPD
+461 MGVPD
-466 SSSLSMDV
+466 SSSLPMDA
-474 GPGGDDG
+474 GQSGDESR
-481 KGKSTKIEIA
+481 GKSTKVEVA

-531 SIMQMQA
+531 SILQMQA
-538 GASHQEEFEEP
+538 GTSHHEEFEEP

-579 GSYKDPKVKLE
+579 GSYKGDAGPPIKGTLLDLRPSEAKSYAKSSV
-590 TPEMS
+590 MS
-595 SFEVPPHYLQ
+595 APRNLDQSLSQGHGIAASQGQSQGLVNPTSQGQGNTTSNLGQGPV
-605 TQWSEDTFS
+605 FS
-614 SETPMASV
+614 SGHGHV
-622 VTTSPD
+622 GQNVYG
-628 TMMMTLTSCGP
+628 CGL
-639 DMKCPECDFVTNKIY
+639 CL
-654 VMTRHRQSHS
+654 
-664 VLTFKCTKCPKSYTT
+664 VLC
-679 KSQLDKHVRFKHTG
+679 
-693 QGHLV
+693 QG
-698 CDLCGRKYTSNT
+698 KE
-710 GLRMH
+710 GLRDH
-715 KQSVHEQRY
+715 VWSCHGTQYKY
-724 NYQCELCDKKFM
+724 ICYQCGKLFRSYHGHKKHDKLVHQGGVDCKTCQICGKVFIDNSSLKHHLHTHSDDRPFTCDR
-736 HLSHYKGHVSSH
+736 
-748 YSVKSEV
+748 
-755 CSKCGKSFRF
+755 CGKSYKYATTLKEHVCLRL
-765 SQDLSRHTK
+765 Q
-774 LCGLGVGFSSKN
+774 
-786 RTSHNTSPQ
+786 

>member
-579 GSYKDPKVKLE
+579 GSYKGK
-590 TPEMS
+590 S
-595 SFEVPPHYLQ
+595 SFGDETFECSVDMSDRMSNFSFPCEICRLVY
-605 TQWSEDTFS
+605 SSAEDLRTHRRSHSDDPLVHSCEICHITLS
-614 SETPMASV
+614 SANHLKTH
-622 VTTSPD
+622 
-628 TMMMTLTSCGP
+628 MTLSHAEQFKYLCFDCGRGFTSYSSFNNHQRLFHRA
-639 DMKCPECDFVTNKIY
+639 DLKCP
-654 VMTRHRQSHS
+654 
-664 VLTFKCTKCPKSYTT
+664 
-679 KSQLDKHVRFKHTG
+679 
-693 QGHLV
+693 V
-698 CDLCGRKYTSNT
+698 CDICWKIFPFESN
-710 GLRMH
+710 LR
-715 KQSVHEQRY
+715 Y
-724 NYQCELCDKKFM
+724 
-736 HLSHYKGHVSSH
+736 HYKRH
-748 YSVKSEV
+748 SEV
-755 CSKCGKSFRF
+755 REYACQHCGKSYK
-765 SQDLSRHTK
+765 HKGK
-774 LCGLGVGFSSKN
+774 LKM
-786 RTSHNTSPQ
+786 HNCLMSGQPQL

>member
-31 DAIIKTGQII
+31 DAIIKTGQVI

-93 MLTEDNVRDVE
+93 MLTEENVRDVE

-119 ADFYKCMHAKTGIA
+119 ADFYKCMHTKTGIA

-152 RVTDLQKTVHDG
+152 RVTELQKTVHDG
-164 AAKRMSDFPRPG
+164 AGKRSSDFHRPG

-183 RLNRGASPSD
+183 RLHRGGSPSD
-193 GTVIGS
+193 VTVIGS

-213 AGAPDPWD
+213 SGAPDPWD
-221 RVPKLGSGMGRQGA
+221 RVPKLGSGMSRQGA
-235 TGKNSQPGV
+235 TGRNSQPGV
-244 IEIVEESIEL
+244 IEIIEESIEL

-268 SSRSSQKTSSS
+268 SSRSSQKPSSS
-279 ISIAIA
+279 ISIAVA
-285 SQYNTDP
+285 SHYNTDP
-292 DLSIVTV
+292 DLSIVNV
-299 PEKPS
+299 SEKPL

-309 PGPISSSSTPQQG
+309 PGPSSSSSTPQHG

-336 HAQSS
+336 HTLSS
-341 PSSSSSSRDLP
+341 PSSSSSSRDMPALA
-352 GLASSSTTD
+352 ASSSSTD

-372 SGFSQKQDSENVFSS
+372 SGFSQRPESENVFSP
-387 SKQHQQQPRTSDSQM
+387 SKQHQQQPRTSDSHM
-402 TSTPQRTP
+402 SSTPQRMP
-410 FPVSITPS
+410 FPVSIAPS
-418 ASQGKPF
+418 ASLGKPF

-434 VTSSPISVSQSSPAP
+434 VTSSPITVSHNSPVP
-449 SRPRPTPQPAMS
+449 SKPRPTPPPPLS
-461 MSVPD
+461 MGVPD
-466 SSSLSMDV
+466 SSSLPMDA
-474 GPGGDDG
+474 GQSGDESR
-481 KGKSTKIEIA
+481 GKSTKVEVA

-531 SIMQMQA
+531 SILQMQA
-538 GASHQEEFEEP
+538 GTSHHEEFEEP

-579 GSYKDPKVKLE
+579 GSYKGNPCQKTGWGDNFQFTELPSNSTFPCQYCHLVYTK
-590 TPEMS
+590 PEDLKS
-595 SFEVPPHYLQ
+595 HKRSHNIGTNDWFCNVCLTDCGTSKGLKTHLVQVHGHQYNHFCFECGRAFRSY
-605 TQWSEDTFS
+605 
-614 SETPMASV
+614 
-622 VTTSPD
+622 
-628 TMMMTLTSCGP
+628 SC
-639 DMKCPECDFVTNKIY
+639 FN
-654 VMTRHRQSHS
+654 SHS
-664 VLTFKCTKCPKSYTT
+664 RLFHRADIVCP
-679 KSQLDKHVRFKHTG
+679 
-693 QGHLV
+693 
-698 CDLCGRKYTSNT
+698 
-710 GLRMH
+710 
-715 KQSVHEQRY
+715 
-724 NYQCELCDKKFM
+724 
-736 HLSHYKGHVSSH
+736 
-748 YSVKSEV
+748 V
-755 CSKCGKSFRF
+755 CSICCKVYSNESHLKTHLKTHSQEQPFTCINCGKSYKYKWH
-765 SQDLSRHTK
+765 LTRHN
-774 LCGLGVGFSSKN
+774 CKN
-786 RTSHNTSPQ
+786 PPKRIFPS

>member
-31 DAIIKTGQII
+31 DAIIKTGQVI

-93 MLTEDNVRDVE
+93 MLTEENVRDVE

-119 ADFYKCMHAKTGIA
+119 ADFYKCMHTKTGIA

-152 RVTDLQKTVHDG
+152 RVTELQKTVHDG
-164 AAKRMSDFPRPG
+164 AGKRSSDFHRPG

-183 RLNRGASPSD
+183 RLHRGGSPSD
-193 GTVIGS
+193 VTVIGS

-213 AGAPDPWD
+213 SGAPDPWD
-221 RVPKLGSGMGRQGA
+221 RVPKLGSGMSRQGA
-235 TGKNSQPGV
+235 TGRNSQPGV
-244 IEIVEESIEL
+244 IEIIEESIEL

-268 SSRSSQKTSSS
+268 SSRSSQKPSSS
-279 ISIAIA
+279 ISIAVA
-285 SQYNTDP
+285 SHYNTDP
-292 DLSIVTV
+292 DLSIVNV
-299 PEKPS
+299 SEKPL

-309 PGPISSSSTPQQG
+309 PGPSSSSSTPQHG

-336 HAQSS
+336 HTLSS
-341 PSSSSSSRDLP
+341 PSSSSSSRDMPALA
-352 GLASSSTTD
+352 ASSSSTD

-372 SGFSQKQDSENVFSS
+372 SGFSQRPESENVFSP
-387 SKQHQQQPRTSDSQM
+387 SKQHQQQPRTSDSHM
-402 TSTPQRTP
+402 SSTPQRMP
-410 FPVSITPS
+410 FPVSIAPS
-418 ASQGKPF
+418 ASLGKPF

-434 VTSSPISVSQSSPAP
+434 VTSSPITVSHNSPVP
-449 SRPRPTPQPAMS
+449 SKPRPTPPPPLS
-461 MSVPD
+461 MGVPD
-466 SSSLSMDV
+466 SSSLPMDA
-474 GPGGDDG
+474 GQSGDESR
-481 KGKSTKIEIA
+481 GKSTKVEVA

-531 SIMQMQA
+531 SILQMQA
-538 GASHQEEFEEP
+538 GTSHHEEFEEP

-579 GSYKDPKVKLE
+579 GSYKDVSLVPVFQPPGSLSQASQGVFQCDVCNQTFNTEPVLNRHKTELHS
-590 TPEMS
+590 TPNVDMGL
-595 SFEVPPHYLQ
+595 V
-605 TQWSEDTFS
+605 
-614 SETPMASV
+614 
-622 VTTSPD
+622 
-628 TMMMTLTSCGP
+628 GP
-639 DMKCPECDFVTNKIY
+639 FHIDFNDMQK
-654 VMTRHRQSHS
+654 
-664 VLTFKCTKCPKSYTT
+664 
-679 KSQLDKHVRFKHTG
+679 KHT
-693 QGHLV
+693 
-698 CDLCGRKYTSNT
+698 
-710 GLRMH
+710 
-715 KQSVHEQRY
+715 
-724 NYQCELCDKKFM
+724 CED
-736 HLSHYKGHVSSH
+736 
-748 YSVKSEV
+748 
-755 CSKCGKSFRF
+755 CGKTFESLSGKNRHILRCHSNATCYICEICHKRCENLSAFRF
-765 SQDLSRHTK
+765 HQAKHSDKRPFQCQR
-774 LCGLGVGFSSKN
+774 CGLSYKHKHHLNKHQAGPGSCARRKLLDSIN
-786 RTSHNTSPQ
+786 DN

>member
-31 DAIIKTGQII
+31 DAIIKTGQVI

-93 MLTEDNVRDVE
+93 MLTEENVRDVE

-119 ADFYKCMHAKTGIA
+119 ADFYKCMHTKTGIA

-152 RVTDLQKTVHDG
+152 RVTELQKTVHDG
-164 AAKRMSDFPRPG
+164 AGKRSSDFHRPG

-183 RLNRGASPSD
+183 RLHRGGSPSD
-193 GTVIGS
+193 VTVIGS

-213 AGAPDPWD
+213 SGAPDPWD
-221 RVPKLGSGMGRQGA
+221 RVPKLGSGMSRQGA
-235 TGKNSQPGV
+235 TGRNSQPGV
-244 IEIVEESIEL
+244 IEIIEESIEL

-268 SSRSSQKTSSS
+268 SSRSSQKPSSS
-279 ISIAIA
+279 ISIAVA
-285 SQYNTDP
+285 SHYNTDP
-292 DLSIVTV
+292 DLSIVNV
-299 PEKPS
+299 SEKPL

-309 PGPISSSSTPQQG
+309 PGPSSSSSTPQHG

-336 HAQSS
+336 HTLSS
-341 PSSSSSSRDLP
+341 PSSSSSSRDMPALA
-352 GLASSSTTD
+352 ASSSSTD

-372 SGFSQKQDSENVFSS
+372 SGFSQRPESENVFSP
-387 SKQHQQQPRTSDSQM
+387 SKQHQQQPRTSDSHM
-402 TSTPQRTP
+402 SSTPQRMP
-410 FPVSITPS
+410 FPVSIAPS
-418 ASQGKPF
+418 ASLGKPF

-434 VTSSPISVSQSSPAP
+434 VTSSPITVSHNSPVP
-449 SRPRPTPQPAMS
+449 SKPRPTPPPPLS
-461 MSVPD
+461 MGVPD
-466 SSSLSMDV
+466 SSSLPMDA
-474 GPGGDDG
+474 GQSGDESR
-481 KGKSTKIEIA
+481 GKSTKVEVA

-531 SIMQMQA
+531 SILQMQA
-538 GASHQEEFEEP
+538 GTSHHEEFEEP

-579 GSYKDPKVKLE
+579 GSYKGLPWHGGPPSDTQDLPLIYLYRCTACGHDSSTEDEAAKHALSHSSSHENVPPTFEMVQVDDASSQLLPTTPFCEECGKPFKSNECLMKHIRVVHMVKLKSK
-590 TPEMS
+590 TCPVCQKSFSRPS
-595 SFEVPPHYLQ
+595 SLDEHMRMHSNLRPFQCLACGASYKHKKHLNHHLRVSVKCFKVP
-605 TQWSEDTFS
+605 D
-614 SETPMASV
+614 
-622 VTTSPD
+622 
-628 TMMMTLTSCGP
+628 P
-639 DMKCPECDFVTNKIY
+639 DM
-654 VMTRHRQSHS
+654 
-664 VLTFKCTKCPKSYTT
+664 
-679 KSQLDKHVRFKHTG
+679 
-693 QGHLV
+693 
-698 CDLCGRKYTSNT
+698 
-710 GLRMH
+710 
-715 KQSVHEQRY
+715 
-724 NYQCELCDKKFM
+724 
-736 HLSHYKGHVSSH
+736 
-748 YSVKSEV
+748 
-755 CSKCGKSFRF
+755 
-765 SQDLSRHTK
+765 
-774 LCGLGVGFSSKN
+774 
-786 RTSHNTSPQ
+786 

>member
-31 DAIIKTGQII
+31 DAIIKTGQVI

-93 MLTEDNVRDVE
+93 MLTEENVRDVE

-119 ADFYKCMHAKTGIA
+119 ADFYKCMHTKTGIA

-152 RVTDLQKTVHDG
+152 RVTELQKTVHDG
-164 AAKRMSDFPRPG
+164 AGKRSSDFHRPG

-183 RLNRGASPSD
+183 RLHRGGSPSD
-193 GTVIGS
+193 VTVIGS

-213 AGAPDPWD
+213 SGAPDPWD
-221 RVPKLGSGMGRQGA
+221 RVPKLGSGMSRQGA
-235 TGKNSQPGV
+235 TGRNSQPGV
-244 IEIVEESIEL
+244 IEIIEESIEL

-268 SSRSSQKTSSS
+268 SSRSSQKPSSS
-279 ISIAIA
+279 ISIAVA
-285 SQYNTDP
+285 SHYNTDP
-292 DLSIVTV
+292 DLSIVNV
-299 PEKPS
+299 SEKPL

-309 PGPISSSSTPQQG
+309 PGPSSSSSTPQHG

-336 HAQSS
+336 HTLSS
-341 PSSSSSSRDLP
+341 PSSSSSSRDMPALA
-352 GLASSSTTD
+352 ASSSSTD

-372 SGFSQKQDSENVFSS
+372 SGFSQRPESENVFSP
-387 SKQHQQQPRTSDSQM
+387 SKQHQQQPRTSDSHM
-402 TSTPQRTP
+402 SSTPQRMP
-410 FPVSITPS
+410 FPVSIAPS
-418 ASQGKPF
+418 ASLGKPF

-434 VTSSPISVSQSSPAP
+434 VTSSPITVSHNSPVP
-449 SRPRPTPQPAMS
+449 SKPRPTPPPPLS
-461 MSVPD
+461 MGVPD
-466 SSSLSMDV
+466 SSSLPMDA
-474 GPGGDDG
+474 GQSGDESR
-481 KGKSTKIEIA
+481 GKSTKVEVA

-531 SIMQMQA
+531 SILQMQA
-538 GASHQEEFEEP
+538 GTSHHEEFEEP

-579 GSYKDPKVKLE
+579 GSYKGKQYPQESGMRDDDHVFSEPIG
-590 TPEMS
+590 PS
-595 SFEVPPHYLQ
+595 SFPCRTCNLVFSTMDDLATHDRCHHIG
-605 TQWSEDTFS
+605 TEDWHCRICQLDCRN
-614 SETPMASV
+614 AV
-622 VTTSPD
+622 Q
-628 TMMMTLTSCGP
+628 L
-639 DMKCPECDFVTNKIY
+639 KCHLIQV
-654 VMTRHRQSHS
+654 HRQE
-664 VLTFKCTKCPKSYTT
+664 FKNLCFECGRGFKSYSSFNTHNRLFHRT
-679 KSQLDKHVRFKHTG
+679 DINCPVCPICRRVFPFDSKLQVHLKKHSDDQPYFCKV
-693 QGHLV
+693 
-698 CDLCGRKYTSNT
+698 
-710 GLRMH
+710 
-715 KQSVHEQRY
+715 
-724 NYQCELCDKKFM
+724 
-736 HLSHYKGHVSSH
+736 
-748 YSVKSEV
+748 
-755 CSKCGKSFRF
+755 CGKTYKYEWNLKVHNCIHT
-765 SQDLSRHTK
+765 QGLS
-774 LCGLGVGFSSKN
+774 
-786 RTSHNTSPQ
+786 

>member
-19 QLSAMWKNQLLC
+19 QLSEMWKNQLLC

-78 ESVNTFLQYLYEGFM
+78 DSVNTFLQYLYEGFM
-93 MLTEDNVRDVE
+93 MLTEENVRDVE
-104 KVARL
+104 KIARL

-133 FPGTQYK
+133 FPGTQFK

-164 AAKRMSDFPRPG
+164 AGKRMSDFPRPG

-183 RLNRGASPSD
+183 RLNRGGSPSD
-193 GTVIGS
+193 VTVIGA

-213 AGAPDPWD
+213 AGPPDPWD
-221 RVPKLGSGMGRQGA
+221 RVPKLGSGMGRHGA
-235 TGKNSQPGV
+235 TGRSNSQPGV

-254 VQTEPPEKDSGQPS
+254 VQTEPPEKDSGQS
-268 SSRSSQKTSSS
+268 SSRSSQKTSSV
-279 ISIAIA
+279 SIAIA

-292 DLSIVTV
+292 DLSIVNVT
-299 PEKPS
+299 EKPS

-309 PGPISSSSTPQQG
+309 PGPSSSSSTPQHG

-341 PSSSSSSRDLP
+341 PSSSSSSRDMP
-352 GLASSSTTD
+352 GLASSSSSSD

-372 SGFSQKQDSENVFSS
+372 SGFSQKSDDSLYSP
-387 SKQHQQQPRTSDSQM
+387 SKHHQPRTSEPHT
-402 TSTPQRTP
+402 TSTPQQRAP
-410 FPVSITPS
+410 FPVSMAPS
-418 ASQGKPF
+418 ASLGKPF

-434 VTSSPISVSQSSPAP
+434 PTSSPVGSSHSSPAP
-449 SRPRPTPQPAMS
+449 SKPRPTPPPTQS
-461 MSVPD
+461 MGIPD
-466 SSSLSMDV
+466 SSSLPMDV
-474 GPGGDDG
+474 GHTGDDG
-481 KGKSTKIEIA
+481 KGKNTKIEQA

-497 TADLT
+497 TSDLT
-502 PDLSIVKVEAALGDG
+502 PDLSIVKVEAALGEG

-538 GASHQEEFEEP
+538 GTSHQEEFEEP

-579 GSYKDPKVKLE
+579 GSYKGDARNTGQGPAAMDLGTYVDHFCE
-590 TPEMS
+590 NNGGPVMQAAGPQHQFIQGHGGTR
-595 SFEVPPHYLQ
+595 
-605 TQWSEDTFS
+605 S
-614 SETPMASV
+614 SEGQG
-622 VTTSPD
+622 D
-628 TMMMTLTSCGP
+628 ISCGLCLMICGSR
-639 DMKCPECDFVTNKIY
+639 DEFRD
-654 VMTRHRQSHS
+654 H
-664 VLTFKCTKCPKSYTT
+664 VLSCHGDQYTHLCYDCGKLFKSYQGYKKHEKLNHRGGADC
-679 KSQLDKHVRFKHTG
+679 KSCEICGKQFPDESSLKKHRLKHTG
-693 QGHLV
+693 DRPYA
-698 CDLCGRKYTSNT
+698 CN
-710 GLRMH
+710 
-715 KQSVHEQRY
+715 
-724 NYQCELCDKKFM
+724 
-736 HLSHYKGHVSSH
+736 
-748 YSVKSEV
+748 
-755 CSKCGKSFRF
+755 KCGKTYKHRSNLKDHSCLAF
-765 SQDLSRHTK
+765 ST
-774 LCGLGVGFSSKN
+774 
-786 RTSHNTSPQ
+786 

>member
-31 DAIIKTGQII
+31 DAIIKTGQVI

-93 MLTEDNVRDVE
+93 MLTEENVRDVE

-119 ADFYKCMHAKTGIA
+119 ADFYKCMHTKTGIA

-152 RVTDLQKTVHDG
+152 RVTELQKTVHDG
-164 AAKRMSDFPRPG
+164 AGKRSSDFHRPG

-183 RLNRGASPSD
+183 RLHRGGSPSD
-193 GTVIGS
+193 VTVIGS

-213 AGAPDPWD
+213 SGAPDPWD
-221 RVPKLGSGMGRQGA
+221 RVPKLGSGMSRQGA
-235 TGKNSQPGV
+235 TGRNSQPGV
-244 IEIVEESIEL
+244 IEIIEESIEL

-268 SSRSSQKTSSS
+268 SSRSSQKPSSS
-279 ISIAIA
+279 ISIAVA
-285 SQYNTDP
+285 SHYNTDP
-292 DLSIVTV
+292 DLSIVNV
-299 PEKPS
+299 SEKPL

-309 PGPISSSSTPQQG
+309 PGPSSSSSTPQHG

-336 HAQSS
+336 HTLSS
-341 PSSSSSSRDLP
+341 PSSSSSSRDMPALA
-352 GLASSSTTD
+352 ASSSSTD

-372 SGFSQKQDSENVFSS
+372 SGFSQRPESENVFSP
-387 SKQHQQQPRTSDSQM
+387 SKQHQQQPRTSDSHM
-402 TSTPQRTP
+402 SSTPQRMP
-410 FPVSITPS
+410 FPVSIAPS
-418 ASQGKPF
+418 ASLGKPF

-434 VTSSPISVSQSSPAP
+434 VTSSPITVSHNSPVP
-449 SRPRPTPQPAMS
+449 SKPRPTPPPPLS
-461 MSVPD
+461 MGVPD
-466 SSSLSMDV
+466 SSSLPMDA
-474 GPGGDDG
+474 GQSGDESR
-481 KGKSTKIEIA
+481 GKSTKVEVA

-531 SIMQMQA
+531 SILQMQA
-538 GASHQEEFEEP
+538 GTSHHEEFEEP

-579 GSYKDPKVKLE
+579 GSYKGNDAPQGSSSTGMLQCSECGVYCSSAEELLKHHKTHRVNRFVCEICQKGFQYDSFLKVHMHSHL
-590 TPEMS
+590 
-595 SFEVPPHYLQ
+595 
-605 TQWSEDTFS
+605 
-614 SETPMASV
+614 
-622 VTTSPD
+622 VTRPYGCKA
-628 TMMMTLTSCGP
+628 CGKTYKWQHHLKTH
-639 DMKCPECDFVTNKIY
+639 KCIMPGDLSGMFAVTNPVNVSPQTSIPHPHTFPT
-654 VMTRHRQSHS
+654 VVSSQTSGTIPPQAFPSMVQSKTSSS
-664 VLTFKCTKCPKSYTT
+664 VHPTQSFPSLPQTSWVQPQMSPTKGPI
-679 KSQLDKHVRFKHTG
+679 QD
-693 QGHLV
+693 
-698 CDLCGRKYTSNT
+698 T
-710 GLRMH
+710 GLL
-715 KQSVHEQRY
+715 SS
-724 NYQCELCDKKFM
+724 NLYQK
-736 HLSHYKGHVSSH
+736 
-748 YSVKSEV
+748 
-755 CSKCGKSFRF
+755 
-765 SQDLSRHTK
+765 
-774 LCGLGVGFSSKN
+774 
-786 RTSHNTSPQ
+786 

>member
-579 GSYKDPKVKLE
+579 GSYKVA
-590 TPEMS
+590 
-595 SFEVPPHYLQ
+595 
-605 TQWSEDTFS
+605 DTS
-614 SETPMASV
+614 
-622 VTTSPD
+622 
-628 TMMMTLTSCGP
+628 
-639 DMKCPECDFVTNKIY
+639 
-654 VMTRHRQSHS
+654 
-664 VLTFKCTKCPKSYTT
+664 
-679 KSQLDKHVRFKHTG
+679 LDG
-693 QGHLV
+693 QGSSV
-698 CDLCGRKYTSNT
+698 SGQEAGSQT
-710 GLRMH
+710 GLRLDFTCNICRFTSPSHDALQRHMKQHQLQVPHAQYEAPFACESCGRTYRTKTGLKLHVNTKH
-715 KQSVHEQRY
+715 KLEFRFT
-724 NYQCELCDKKFM
+724 CEICNKGFNVLCNFRGHM
-736 HLSHYKGHVSSH
+736 ASHNKTFLE
-748 YSVKSEV
+748 KCE
-755 CSKCGKSFRF
+755 KCGSTFPHRENLTTHEKFCYGHKLFACKKCAKSFNNRR
-765 SQDLSRHTK
+765 SLMEHILAKHESKPTEPTK
-774 LCGLGVGFSSKN
+774 TKGPN
-786 RTSHNTSPQ
+786 

>member
-19 QLSAMWKNQLLC
+19 QLSEMWKNQLLC

-93 MLTEDNVRDVE
+93 MLTEENVRDVE

-164 AAKRMSDFPRPG
+164 AGKRMSDFPRPG

-183 RLNRGASPSD
+183 RLHRGGSPSD
-193 GTVIGS
+193 VTVIGS

-235 TGKNSQPGV
+235 SGRNSQPGV

-254 VQTEPPEKDSGQPS
+254 VQTEPPEKDSGQSS

-292 DLSIVTV
+292 DLSIVNV

-304 SATQP
+304 SVTQP
-309 PGPISSSSTPQQG
+309 PGPSSSSSTPQHG

-341 PSSSSSSRDLP
+341 PSSSSSSRDMP
-352 GLASSSTTD
+352 GLASSSSTD
-361 RQTSFR
+361 RLNERQTSFR

-372 SGFSQKQDSENVFSS
+372 SGFSQKPEENMFSP
-387 SKQHQQQPRTSDSQM
+387 SKFHQQQPRTSETHT

-410 FPVSITPS
+410 FPVSMAPS
-418 ASQGKPF
+418 ASLGKPF

-434 VTSSPISVSQSSPAP
+434 VTSSPIAVSQSSPAP
-449 SRPRPTPQPAMS
+449 SKPRPTPPPPQPMGI
-461 MSVPD
+461 PD
-466 SSSLSMDV
+466 SSSLPMDV
-474 GPGGDDG
+474 GLGGDDG
-481 KGKSTKIEIA
+481 KGKSTKIELA

-497 TADLT
+497 TSDLT
-502 PDLSIVKVEAALGDG
+502 PDLSIVKVEAALGEG

-538 GASHQEEFEEP
+538 GTSHQEEFEEP

-579 GSYKDPKVKLE
+579 GSYKGKPSFGDE
-590 TPEMS
+590 TFDCSTDLSDRMS
-595 SFEVPPHYLQ
+595 SFSFPCEICQVVY
-605 TQWSEDTFS
+605 SSAEDLKTHLRSHGVSPVVNSCEICHVAFS
-614 SETPMASV
+614 SGENLKTHMNQSHGEEFKYMCFDCGRGF
-622 VTTSPD
+622 TSYSSFNNHQRLFHRAD
-628 TMMMTLTSCGP
+628 L
-639 DMKCPECDFVTNKIY
+639 KCPVCNICWKI
-654 VMTRHRQSHS
+654 
-664 VLTFKCTKCPKSYTT
+664 FP
-679 KSQLDKHVRFKHTG
+679 FE
-693 QGHLV
+693 
-698 CDLCGRKYTSNT
+698 SN
-710 GLRMH
+710 LR
-715 KQSVHEQRY
+715 Y
-724 NYQCELCDKKFM
+724 
-736 HLSHYKGHVSSH
+736 HYKKH
-748 YSVKSEV
+748 SEV
-755 CSKCGKSFRF
+755 REYVCQHCGKSYK
-765 SQDLSRHTK
+765 HKGK
-774 LCGLGVGFSSKN
+774 LKM
-786 RTSHNTSPQ
+786 HNCLVSGQPQM

>member
-19 QLSAMWKNQLLC
+19 QLSEMWKNQLLC

-78 ESVNTFLQYLYEGFM
+78 DSVNTFLQYLYEGFM
-93 MLTEDNVRDVE
+93 MLTEENVRDVE
-104 KVARL
+104 KIARL

-133 FPGTQYK
+133 FPGTQFK

-164 AAKRMSDFPRPG
+164 AGKRMSDFPRPG

-183 RLNRGASPSD
+183 RLNRGGSPSD
-193 GTVIGS
+193 VTVIGA

-213 AGAPDPWD
+213 AGPPDPWD
-221 RVPKLGSGMGRQGA
+221 RVPKLGSGMGRHGA
-235 TGKNSQPGV
+235 TGRSNSQPGV

-254 VQTEPPEKDSGQPS
+254 VQTEPPEKDSGQS
-268 SSRSSQKTSSS
+268 SSRSSQKTSSV
-279 ISIAIA
+279 SIAIA

-292 DLSIVTV
+292 DLSIVNVT
-299 PEKPS
+299 EKPS

-309 PGPISSSSTPQQG
+309 PGPSSSSSTPQHG

-341 PSSSSSSRDLP
+341 PSSSSSSRDMP
-352 GLASSSTTD
+352 GLASSSSSSD

-372 SGFSQKQDSENVFSS
+372 SGFSQKSDDSLYSP
-387 SKQHQQQPRTSDSQM
+387 SKHHQPRTSEPHT
-402 TSTPQRTP
+402 TSTPQQRAP
-410 FPVSITPS
+410 FPVSMAPS
-418 ASQGKPF
+418 ASLGKPF

-434 VTSSPISVSQSSPAP
+434 PTSSPVGSSHSSPAP
-449 SRPRPTPQPAMS
+449 SKPRPTPPPTQS
-461 MSVPD
+461 MGIPD
-466 SSSLSMDV
+466 SSSLPMDV
-474 GPGGDDG
+474 GHTGDDG
-481 KGKSTKIEIA
+481 KGKNTKIEQA

-497 TADLT
+497 TSDLT
-502 PDLSIVKVEAALGDG
+502 PDLSIVKVEAALGEG

-538 GASHQEEFEEP
+538 GTSHQEEFEEP

-579 GSYKDPKVKLE
+579 GSYKGDQHP
-590 TPEMS
+590 
-595 SFEVPPHYLQ
+595 Q
-605 TQWSEDTFS
+605 TGGSEEDTQLFEGSSYPCRICHLVFS
-614 SETPMASV
+614 KPE
-622 VTTSPD
+622 D
-628 TMMMTLTSCGP
+628 LTSHERSHNIGTDVWC
-639 DMKCPECDFVTNKIY
+639 CRVCLINCENLQLL
-654 VMTRHRQSHS
+654 TRHMLQAHGDNFTHFCFECGRA
-664 VLTFKCTKCPKSYTT
+664 FKSYSTFNAHERMLHRAN
-679 KSQLDKHVRFKHTG
+679 KNCPVCPVCGKVFPYESQLQIHSRKHSSD
-693 QGHLV
+693 QPYV
-698 CDLCGRKYTSNT
+698 C
-710 GLRMH
+710 
-715 KQSVHEQRY
+715 V
-724 NYQCELCDKKFM
+724 F
-736 HLSHYKGHVSSH
+736 
-748 YSVKSEV
+748 
-755 CSKCGKSFRF
+755 CGKTYKHERN
-765 SQDLSRHTK
+765 LKVHHC
-774 LCGLGVGFSSKN
+774 L
-786 RTSHNTSPQ
+786 NTQTN

>member
-31 DAIIKTGQII
+31 DAIIKTGQVI

-93 MLTEDNVRDVE
+93 MLTEENVRDVE

-119 ADFYKCMHAKTGIA
+119 ADFYKCMHTKTGIA

-152 RVTDLQKTVHDG
+152 RVTELQKTVHDG
-164 AAKRMSDFPRPG
+164 AGKRSSDFHRPG

-183 RLNRGASPSD
+183 RLHRGGSPSD
-193 GTVIGS
+193 VTVIGS

-213 AGAPDPWD
+213 SGAPDPWD
-221 RVPKLGSGMGRQGA
+221 RVPKLGSGMSRQGA
-235 TGKNSQPGV
+235 TGRNSQPGV
-244 IEIVEESIEL
+244 IEIIEESIEL

-268 SSRSSQKTSSS
+268 SSRSSQKPSSS
-279 ISIAIA
+279 ISIAVA
-285 SQYNTDP
+285 SHYNTDP
-292 DLSIVTV
+292 DLSIVNV
-299 PEKPS
+299 SEKPL

-309 PGPISSSSTPQQG
+309 PGPSSSSSTPQHG

-336 HAQSS
+336 HTLSS
-341 PSSSSSSRDLP
+341 PSSSSSSRDMPALA
-352 GLASSSTTD
+352 ASSSSTD

-372 SGFSQKQDSENVFSS
+372 SGFSQRPESENVFSP
-387 SKQHQQQPRTSDSQM
+387 SKQHQQQPRTSDSHM
-402 TSTPQRTP
+402 SSTPQRMP
-410 FPVSITPS
+410 FPVSIAPS
-418 ASQGKPF
+418 ASLGKPF

-434 VTSSPISVSQSSPAP
+434 VTSSPITVSHNSPVP
-449 SRPRPTPQPAMS
+449 SKPRPTPPPPLS
-461 MSVPD
+461 MGVPD
-466 SSSLSMDV
+466 SSSLPMDA
-474 GPGGDDG
+474 GQSGDESR
-481 KGKSTKIEIA
+481 GKSTKVEVA

-531 SIMQMQA
+531 SILQMQA
-538 GASHQEEFEEP
+538 GTSHHEEFEEP

-579 GSYKDPKVKLE
+579 GSYKGRPSFGDE
-590 TPEMS
+590 TYDSSVDMSDRMS
-595 SFEVPPHYLQ
+595 SFAFPCEICRVVYSSAEDLKTHHRCHRVGPEVISCEICHVVVSSGEHLKEHMTQSHTEEFKYLCFDCGRGF
-605 TQWSEDTFS
+605 TSYS
-614 SETPMASV
+614 SYNNHQRLFHRA
-622 VTTSPD
+622 D
-628 TMMMTLTSCGP
+628 L
-639 DMKCPECDFVTNKIY
+639 KCPVCNICWKI
-654 VMTRHRQSHS
+654 
-664 VLTFKCTKCPKSYTT
+664 FP
-679 KSQLDKHVRFKHTG
+679 FE
-693 QGHLV
+693 
-698 CDLCGRKYTSNT
+698 SN
-710 GLRMH
+710 LR
-715 KQSVHEQRY
+715 Y
-724 NYQCELCDKKFM
+724 
-736 HLSHYKGHVSSH
+736 HYKKH
-748 YSVKSEV
+748 SEV
-755 CSKCGKSFRF
+755 REYTCEHCGKSYK
-765 SQDLSRHTK
+765 HKGK
-774 LCGLGVGFSSKN
+774 LKM
-786 RTSHNTSPQ
+786 HNCLMSGQPPV